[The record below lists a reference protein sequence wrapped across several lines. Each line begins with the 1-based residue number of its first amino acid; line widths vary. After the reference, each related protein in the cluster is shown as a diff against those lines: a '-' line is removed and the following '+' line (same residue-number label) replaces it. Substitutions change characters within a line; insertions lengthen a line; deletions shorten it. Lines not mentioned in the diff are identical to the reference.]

1 MKKAFKSALSLL
13 LCVIMIFSAVAVGGE
28 GIELPSIKELFGS
41 EAQAA
46 SEKYD
51 IYTYEVGGNGTVTI
65 TDCDSSAQG
74 AIKIPSQI
82 DGKPVASIGRSA
94 FVYCGLASI
103 TIPNSVT
110 SIGSWAFCNCGLTS
124 ITIPNSVTSIGSDAF
139 CGCNRLTSVT
149 IGSGVTRI
157 GSEAFY
163 GCEKLTQ
170 INVDTANTVYSSVNG
185 VLFNKEKTELI
196 RYPAGKTDTSYSIP
210 DSVTSIGDDA
220 FSGCSSLT
228 GITIPNGVTSIG
240 SSAFNGCNKLKQINV
255 DTANTAYSSVNG
267 VLFNK
272 NKTELRRYP
281 AGKTDTAYAIP
292 DSVTSIGNGAFRYCS
307 NLTSVTIG
315 NSVTSIGNS
324 AFYHCHNLTSI
335 TIPNSVTSI
344 GDYAFR
350 YCISLT
356 SVTIGNSVTSIGESA
371 FEYCSSLTSVT
382 IPDSVTSIGN
392 SAFSG
397 CSSLTSITIPD
408 SVTSIGDFAF
418 SSTAIYNDESN
429 WENDVL
435 YIGNYLIEAKN
446 TLSGEY
452 VVKKETKCIGRRAF
466 VGCSELNQINVD
478 TANTAYSSENG
489 VLFNKNKTELIRYPE
504 GKAGNSYV
512 IPNSVTSIGEYAFRD
527 CTSLTSITIPDSVT
541 SIGNSAFSFCDS
553 LTSIAIPDS
562 VTSIG
567 GCAFAYCSSLTS
579 ITIPDSVTSI
589 GSSAFEMCSSLTSIT
604 IPSSV
609 TSIGESAFEY
619 CRSLTSVTIPNSV
632 TSIGESAFVK
642 CSGLKDVYY
651 SGTQEQWRRIEID
664 CDNDELTNATI
675 HFLGSG
681 DVSVTGISL
690 DKASLAVTV
699 DSSVQ
704 LNASVEPENAQ
715 NKTVYWESS
724 NPAVASVSA
733 GLVTAKSKGTAI
745 ITARTGD
752 GGYTATCTVTVSQ
765 PVTGISLNQSSIS
778 IIKGKTYQLSASIQP
793 SGASNRNVTWSSSN
807 SNIATVNSSG
817 KVSAK
822 AAGTATITVTTKD
835 GSKTAKCT
843 VTVKNEPIKVTGVSL
858 NRSQITLFVGK
869 SENLTAAVKPSNAAN
884 KGITWQSS
892 NTNVATVDSGG
903 RITARAE
910 GTATIT
916 VKTNDNGKTAKCTV
930 TVKPYNSNI
939 KSTGQLVLG
948 DANRKMNVLFD
959 ANWLNTDSY
968 SYNHNL
974 AKFCSQISLLTYSSV
989 KNLRNGLN
997 NLGFKTFDN
1006 NPSAAQLKNG
1016 YSNGNAAIYW
1026 PSKSNSVYAKNSF
1039 IITRKEYV
1047 RNGEKHTVVLV
1058 ALRGTT
1064 GNEWYSN
1071 FDPRGKLDK
1080 KNYTG
1085 SGHYYFEQAAQFVKN
1100 NLDSYLRRSNLTGG
1114 KNIEFIITG
1123 HSRGAAVANV
1133 LAAKLIDSS
1142 KSGSSIYPA
1151 KSKIFTY
1158 TFASPNT
1165 TKSNTRANTIY
1176 TNIFNFVNPED
1187 FVTKVL
1193 PGAWGYGRYGVTLT
1207 LPSKTNESG
1216 YSYNIYKN
1224 RMSSEFRKYYG
1235 SNYVPYGTGEFEVF
1249 SVIFAMTSRFGGLNS
1264 FYIGGFLR
1272 STSPIWYSLY
1282 RYFQNTICHF
1292 VSETASM
1299 FDMATAISQL
1309 ALTSGDKLYMALTAF
1324 FIHEGKLARR
1334 FEYAHTAE
1342 TYASYVTTMSYD
1354 QAYTYA
1360 KGRYRKG
1367 FLGTVNCPIDIE
1379 IYDNDLNEIVGRIVN
1394 NTIDESIA
1402 AGENSVAL
1410 SVNGDSKSFWLPS
1423 NGNYE
1428 VRLIG
1433 NDDGEMNYTVSEISN
1448 EGVELKR
1455 INYAN
1460 VTVEKGF
1467 EMCCEYS
1474 GEDFEINDLALV
1486 TELGET
1492 IEKTE
1497 ILEEDLLHDL
1507 KVNVTIEGV
1516 GYATGYEAVSKGD
1529 YITLNASTD
1538 SNNSFLGWFASGE
1551 LVSANANYGFVAT
1564 QDTELIAKFTN
1575 DTVEISE
1582 AYFNS
1587 PELTLDLT
1595 GDNSVKE
1602 LQLNVQPL
1610 NATIKGIEWKSSNE
1624 QAVKVSDNGIVG
1636 AVGEGTSI
1644 ITVTISGADDKM
1656 AKATCKV
1663 TAVAREY
1670 TVKWIVDEKEQEV
1683 RKKEGSNLATPESP
1697 AKVGY
1702 TFIGWSPEV
1711 PEIMPAQNMTFTAV
1725 FEPIKTKISINT
1737 PSVTTVSYGFTL
1749 NLHANV
1755 TDLPEGARVVW
1766 SMDGSGFELIP
1777 SADGMTCGV
1786 KSVSKGSAT
1795 ITAKVVDKNGNAVK
1809 DANGNEI
1816 TASQQLT
1823 SKAGFFQ
1830 KLVAFFKKLF
1840 GSNMVIP
1847 YALEWIVK

>member
-1 MKKAFKSALSLL
+1 MKKAFKSVLSLL
-13 LCVIMIFSAVAVGGE
+13 LCMIMVFSAVAVGGE
-28 GIELPSIKELFGS
+28 GRGEIIGEMQAVAES
-41 EAQAA
+41 EAQAEA
-46 SEKYD
+46 PVISGTCGDNLTWSFDKSTGTLEISGTGYMCTWSNNVPWGD
-51 IYTYEVGGNGTVTI
+51 YGYAITTVIINNG
-65 TDCDSSAQG
+65 
-74 AIKIPSQI
+74 
-82 DGKPVASIGRSA
+82 
-94 FVYCGLASI
+94 
-103 TIPNSVT
+103 VT
-110 SIGSWAFCNCGLTS
+110 SIGNYAFFYCDSLTN
-124 ITIPNSVTSIGSDAF
+124 ITIPSSITD
-139 CGCNRLTSVT
+139 
-149 IGSGVTRI
+149 IG
-157 GSEAFY
+157 Y
-163 GCEKLTQ
+163 
-170 INVDTANTVYSSVNG
+170 N
-185 VLFNKEKTELI
+185 
-196 RYPAGKTDTSYSIP
+196 
-210 DSVTSIGDDA
+210 A
-220 FSGCSSLT
+220 FSGCRSLT
-228 GITIPNGVTSIG
+228 NITIPNGVTCIG
-240 SSAFNGCNKLKQINV
+240 DGAFSNCNGL
-255 DTANTAYSSVNG
+255 
-267 VLFNK
+267 
-272 NKTELRRYP
+272 
-281 AGKTDTAYAIP
+281 TDIAIP
-292 DSVTSIGNGAFRYCS
+292 DSVIGIDS
-307 NLTSVTIG
+307 
-315 NSVTSIGNS
+315 
-324 AFYHCHNLTSI
+324 
-335 TIPNSVTSI
+335 
-344 GDYAFR
+344 YAF
-350 YCISLT
+350 L
-356 SVTIGNSVTSIGESA
+356 
-371 FEYCSSLTSVT
+371 
-382 IPDSVTSIGN
+382 
-392 SAFSG
+392 G
-397 CSSLTSITIPD
+397 CSSLTSITIPEGVTCID
-408 SVTSIGDFAF
+408 EGTFSGCSGLTNITIPDGVTSIGDHAF
-418 SSTAIYNDESN
+418 SGCSGLTNITIPDGVTSIGDYAFSYCSSLTSVTIGNGVTSIGEEAFRDCNSLIDITIPDSVTNIGHYAFYDCISLAKIDIPDSLTDIGNFSFDNTYFYNDESN
-429 WENDVL
+429 WENGVL
-435 YIGNYLIEAKN
+435 YIGNVLYRVKSYIGGSYTVRDGTKIIAGCSFYSFSAGIGARNLTEIIIPDSVVSIGYEAFYGCSNLATITISDSVTHIDYCAFDETAYYNNESNWENGVLYIGKVLYKAKSD
-446 TLSGEY
+446 LSGNYNIHEG
-452 VVKKETKCIGRRAF
+452 TKSISCHAFAGRIEEAACIELKSVNIPNSVIDIGSFAF
-466 VGCSELNQINVD
+466 GGCISLTSIDVD
-478 TANTAYSSENG
+478 PSNKFYQSENG
-489 VLFNKNKTELIRYPE
+489 VLFNKGKTELLQYPSA
-504 GKAGNSYV
+504 KTQTSY
-512 IPNSVTSIGEYAFRD
+512 I
-527 CTSLTSITIPDSVT
+527 LPDSVI
-541 SIGNSAFSFCDS
+541 SIGDHAFKNCSN
-553 LTSIAIPDS
+553 LT
-562 VTSIG
+562 T
-567 GCAFAYCSSLTS
+567 

-589 GSSAFEMCSSLTSIT
+589 GSYAFSYCYSLTNIT
-604 IPSSV
+604 IPDGV
-609 TSIGESAFEY
+609 TSIGEGAYLRCSRLTSIALPNSIISIGNYAFED
-619 CRSLTSVTIPNSV
+619 CT
-632 TSIGESAFVK
+632 A
-642 CSGLKDVYY
+642 LKDVYY
-651 SGTQEQWRRIEID
+651 SGTEEQWDIIHIGGFG
-664 CDNDELTNATI
+664 NNTLKNATI
-675 HFLGSG
+675 HFQSSG
-681 DVSVTGISL
+681 NVKVSGISL
-690 DKASLAVTV
+690 DR
-699 DSSVQ
+699 SSISVSIGSSEQ
-704 LNASVEPENAQ
+704 LNASVKPENAQ
-715 NKTVYWESS
+715 NKTVRWESS
-724 NPAVASVSA
+724 NPTVASVSA

-807 SNIATVNSSG
+807 SNIATVSSSG

-892 NTNVATVDSGG
+892 NTNVATVDSSG

-1016 YSNGNAAIYW
+1016 YSNGSAAIYW

-1165 TKSNTRANTIY
+1165 TKSITRVNTIY

-1224 RMSSEFRKYYG
+1224 KMSSEFRKYYG

-1551 LVSANANYGFVAT
+1551 LVSADANYGFVV
-1564 QDTELIAKFTN
+1564 TENTDLVAKFTN
-1575 DTVEISE
+1575 VTVEASE
-1582 AYFNS
+1582 MSFDDS
-1587 PELTLDLT
+1587 EVTLDLT
-1595 GDNSVKE
+1595 GDNSAK
-1602 LQLNVQPL
+1602 LLNLSILPQE
-1610 NATIKGIEWKSSNE
+1610 ATARMITWKSSDE
-1624 QAVKVSDNGIVG
+1624 QVVIVSESGVIG
-1636 AVGEGTSI
+1636 AVGEGTA
-1644 ITVTISGADDKM
+1644 TVTASISNTDGETITAS
-1656 AKATCKV
+1656 CKV
-1663 TAVAREY
+1663 HVVARKY
-1670 TVKWIVDEKEQEV
+1670 TVKWIIDEDITELKI
-1683 RKKEGSNLATPESP
+1683 KEGFDIVPPESP
-1697 AKVGY
+1697 KKVGY
-1702 TFIGWSPEV
+1702 DFMGWSPEV
-1711 PEIMPAQNMTFTAV
+1711 PEIMPAQDMTFTAV
-1725 FEPIKTKISINT
+1725 FEPIKTKLSIKS
-1737 PSVTTVSYGFTL
+1737 PSTTTVSYGFTL
-1749 NLHANV
+1749 NLHVNV
-1755 TDLPEGARVVW
+1755 TDLPDGARIVW

-1823 SKAGFFQ
+1823 SKVGFFQ

>member
-1 MKKAFKSALSLL
+1 M
-13 LCVIMIFSAVAVGGE
+13 VFSAVAAGGE
-28 GIELPSIKELFGS
+28 GRGEIIGEMQAVAES
-41 EAQAA
+41 EAQAEA
-46 SEKYD
+46 PVISGTCGDNLTWSFDKSTGTLEISGTGD
-51 IYTYEVGGNGTVTI
+51 MYTIGNSVPWGE
-65 TDCDSSAQG
+65 
-74 AIKIPSQI
+74 
-82 DGKPVASIGRSA
+82 
-94 FVYCGLASI
+94 YSI
-103 TIPNSVT
+103 TTAIINNGVT
-110 SIGSWAFCNCGLTS
+110 SIGGYAF
-124 ITIPNSVTSIGSDAF
+124 D
-139 CGCNRLTSVT
+139 GCAYLTSVT
-149 IGSGVTRI
+149 IPSSATSIGFAAFQGCSSLTNITIPANVTSI
-157 GSEAFY
+157 GTAF
-163 GCEKLTQ
+163 GDCKKLIQ
-170 INVDTANTVYSSVNG
+170 INVDPSNSVYSSENGVLFNKGKTELIKYPEGKTEASYTIPDGVTSIGFAAFQDCSSLTYITIPDSVTSIDVAAFSSCDSLTSVTIPSSTTSIGDNAFSNCNSLTNITIPAGVTSIAATAFADCIKLIQINVDPSNSVYSSENG

-196 RYPAGKTDTSYSIP
+196 RYPVGKTETSYTIP
-210 DSVTSIGDDA
+210 DGVASIGDDA
-220 FSGCSSLT
+220 FENVSNLTNVTAPDDVTNIGFAAFRGCRSLT
-228 GITIPNGVTSIG
+228 G
-240 SSAFNGCNKLKQINV
+240 
-255 DTANTAYSSVNG
+255 
-267 VLFNK
+267 
-272 NKTELRRYP
+272 
-281 AGKTDTAYAIP
+281 
-292 DSVTSIGNGAFRYCS
+292 
-307 NLTSVTIG
+307 
-315 NSVTSIGNS
+315 
-324 AFYHCHNLTSI
+324 
-335 TIPNSVTSI
+335 
-344 GDYAFR
+344 
-350 YCISLT
+350 
-356 SVTIGNSVTSIGESA
+356 
-371 FEYCSSLTSVT
+371 
-382 IPDSVTSIGN
+382 
-392 SAFSG
+392 
-397 CSSLTSITIPD
+397 ITIPD
-408 SVTSIGDFAF
+408 SVTSIGYYAF
-418 SSTAIYNDESN
+418 CGCVNLAKIDIPDSLTDIGNFSFDNTYFYNDESN
-429 WENDVL
+429 WENGVL
-435 YIGNYLIEAKN
+435 YIGNVLYRVKNDIGGSYTVRDGTKIIAGCSFYDYSAEMGARNLTEIIIPDSVVSIGYEAFYDCSNLATITISDNVTHIDYCAFDETEYYNNEANWESGVLYIGKVLYKAKSD
-446 TLSGEY
+446 LSGNYNIHEG
-452 VVKKETKCIGRRAF
+452 TKSISCFAFDGRIGESA
-466 VGCSELNQINVD
+466 CSELKSVN
-478 TANTAYSSENG
+478 
-489 VLFNKNKTELIRYPE
+489 
-504 GKAGNSYV
+504 
-512 IPNSVTSIGEYAFRD
+512 IPNSVIDIGTCAF
-527 CTSLTSITIPDSVT
+527 
-541 SIGNSAFSFCDS
+541 
-553 LTSIAIPDS
+553 
-562 VTSIG
+562 G
-567 GCAFAYCSSLTS
+567 GCTA
-579 ITIPDSVTSI
+579 
-589 GSSAFEMCSSLTSIT
+589 
-604 IPSSV
+604 
-609 TSIGESAFEY
+609 
-619 CRSLTSVTIPNSV
+619 
-632 TSIGESAFVK
+632 
-642 CSGLKDVYY
+642 LKDIYY
-651 SGTQEQWRRIEID
+651 SGTEEQWNAINIERG
-664 CDNDELTNATI
+664 NDRLKNATI
-675 HFLGSG
+675 HFQSSG
-681 DVSVTGISL
+681 DVKVSGISL
-690 DKASLAVTV
+690 DRASISVSIG
-699 DSSVQ
+699 SSEQ
-704 LNASVEPENAQ
+704 LNASVKPENAQ

-733 GLVTAKSKGTAI
+733 GLVNAKSKGTAI
-745 ITARTGD
+745 ITARTDD

-807 SNIATVNSSG
+807 SNIATVSSSG

-822 AAGTATITVTTKD
+822 AAGTATISVTTKD
-835 GSKTAKCT
+835 GSKAAKCT

-869 SENLTAAVKPSNAAN
+869 SENLTAAVKPSNATN

-948 DANRKMNVLFD
+948 DANRKMNVSFD

-997 NLGFKTFDN
+997 NLGFKTFDED
-1006 NPSAAQLKNG
+1006 PSAAQLKNG

-1026 PSKSNSVYAKNSF
+1026 PSKSNSVYSKNSF

-1080 KNYTG
+1080 KNYNG

-1165 TKSNTRANTIY
+1165 TKSFTRVNTIY

-1224 RMSSEFRKYYG
+1224 KMSSEFRKYYG

-1516 GYATGYEAVSKGD
+1516 GYANGYEAVSKGD

-1551 LVSANANYGFVAT
+1551 LVSADANYGFVV
-1564 QDTELIAKFTN
+1564 TENTDLVAKFTN
-1575 DTVEISE
+1575 VTVEASE
-1582 AYFNS
+1582 MSFDDS
-1587 PELTLDLT
+1587 EVTLDLT
-1595 GDNSVKE
+1595 GDNSAK
-1602 LQLNVQPL
+1602 LLNLSILPQE
-1610 NATIKGIEWKSSNE
+1610 ATARMITWKSSDE
-1624 QAVKVSDNGIVG
+1624 QVVIVSESGVIG
-1636 AVGEGTSI
+1636 AVGEGTA
-1644 ITVTISGADDKM
+1644 TVTASISNTSGETITAS
-1656 AKATCKV
+1656 CKV
-1663 TAVAREY
+1663 HVVAREY
-1670 TVKWIVDEKEQEV
+1670 TVKWIIDEDITELKI
-1683 RKKEGSNLATPESP
+1683 KEGFDIVPPESP
-1697 AKVGY
+1697 KKVGY
-1702 TFIGWSPEV
+1702 DFMGWSPEV

-1755 TDLPEGARVVW
+1755 TDLPEGARIVW

-1795 ITAKVVDKNGNAVK
+1795 ITARVVDKNGNAVK

-1816 TASQQLT
+1816 AASQQLT

-1830 KLVAFFKKLF
+1830 KLAAFFKKLF

-1847 YALEWIVK
+1847 YALEWIIK

>member
-1 MKKAFKSALSLL
+1 MKKAFKSVLSLL
-13 LCVIMIFSAVAVGGE
+13 LCMIMVFGAVAVGGE
-28 GIELPSIKELFGS
+28 GRGEIIGEMQAVAES
-41 EAQAA
+41 EAQAEA
-46 SEKYD
+46 PVISGTCGDNLTWSFDKSTGTLEISGTGYMCTWSNNVPWGD
-51 IYTYEVGGNGTVTI
+51 YGYAITTVIINNG
-65 TDCDSSAQG
+65 
-74 AIKIPSQI
+74 
-82 DGKPVASIGRSA
+82 
-94 FVYCGLASI
+94 
-103 TIPNSVT
+103 VT
-110 SIGSWAFCNCGLTS
+110 SIGNYAFFYCDSLTN
-124 ITIPNSVTSIGSDAF
+124 ITIPSSITD
-139 CGCNRLTSVT
+139 
-149 IGSGVTRI
+149 IG
-157 GSEAFY
+157 Y
-163 GCEKLTQ
+163 
-170 INVDTANTVYSSVNG
+170 N
-185 VLFNKEKTELI
+185 
-196 RYPAGKTDTSYSIP
+196 
-210 DSVTSIGDDA
+210 A
-220 FSGCSSLT
+220 FSGCRSLT
-228 GITIPNGVTSIG
+228 NITIPNGVTCIG
-240 SSAFNGCNKLKQINV
+240 DGAFSNCNGL
-255 DTANTAYSSVNG
+255 
-267 VLFNK
+267 
-272 NKTELRRYP
+272 
-281 AGKTDTAYAIP
+281 TDIAIP
-292 DSVTSIGNGAFRYCS
+292 DSVIGIDS
-307 NLTSVTIG
+307 
-315 NSVTSIGNS
+315 
-324 AFYHCHNLTSI
+324 
-335 TIPNSVTSI
+335 
-344 GDYAFR
+344 YAF
-350 YCISLT
+350 L
-356 SVTIGNSVTSIGESA
+356 
-371 FEYCSSLTSVT
+371 
-382 IPDSVTSIGN
+382 
-392 SAFSG
+392 G
-397 CSSLTSITIPD
+397 CSSLTSITIPEGVTCID
-408 SVTSIGDFAF
+408 EGTFSGCSGLTNITIPDGVTSIGDHAF
-418 SSTAIYNDESN
+418 SGCSGLTNITIPDGVTSIGDYAFSYCSSLTSVTIGNGVTSIGEEAFRDCNSLIDITIPDSVTNIGHYAFYDCISLAKIDIPDSLTDIGNFSFDNTYFYNDESN
-429 WENDVL
+429 WENGVL
-435 YIGNYLIEAKN
+435 YIGNVLYR
-446 TLSGEY
+446 
-452 VVKKETKCIGRRAF
+452 VKSYIGGSYTVRDGTKIIA
-466 VGCSELNQINVD
+466 GCSFYSFSAGIGARNLTEIIIPDSVVSIGYEAFYGCSNLATITISDSVTHID
-478 TANTAYSSENG
+478 YCAFDETAYYNNESNWENG
-489 VLFNKNKTELIRYPE
+489 VLYIGKVLYKAKSDLSGNYNIHEGTKSISCHAFAGRIEEAACIEL
-504 GKAGNSYV
+504 KSVN
-512 IPNSVTSIGEYAFRD
+512 IPNSVIDIGSFAFGG
-527 CTSLTSITIPDSVT
+527 CISLTSIDVDPSNKFYQSENCVLFNKGKTELLQYPSAKTQTSYILPDSVI
-541 SIGNSAFSFCDS
+541 SIGDHAFKNCSN
-553 LTSIAIPDS
+553 LT
-562 VTSIG
+562 T
-567 GCAFAYCSSLTS
+567 

-589 GSSAFEMCSSLTSIT
+589 GSYAFSYCYSLTNITIPDGVTNIGEGAYLRCSRLTSIALPNS
-604 IPSSV
+604 II
-609 TSIGESAFEY
+609 SIGNYAFED
-619 CRSLTSVTIPNSV
+619 CT
-632 TSIGESAFVK
+632 A
-642 CSGLKDVYY
+642 LKDVYY
-651 SGTQEQWRRIEID
+651 SGTEEQWDSIHIGGFG
-664 CDNDELTNATI
+664 NNTLKNATI
-675 HFLGSG
+675 HFQSSG
-681 DVSVTGISL
+681 NVKVSGISL
-690 DKASLAVTV
+690 DR
-699 DSSVQ
+699 SSISVSIGSSEQ
-704 LNASVEPENAQ
+704 LNASVKPENAQ
-715 NKTVYWESS
+715 NKTVRWESS

-745 ITARTGD
+745 ITARTDD

-807 SNIATVNSSG
+807 SNIATVSSSG

-822 AAGTATITVTTKD
+822 AAGTATITVKTKD

-858 NRSQITLFVGK
+858 NRSQITLFAGK

-892 NTNVATVDSGG
+892 NTNVATVDSSG
-903 RITARAE
+903 RITARTE

-989 KNLRNGLN
+989 ENLRNGLN
-997 NLGFKTFDN
+997 NLGFKTFDED
-1006 NPSAAQLKNG
+1006 PSAAQLKNG

-1026 PSKSNSVYAKNSF
+1026 PSESNSVYAKNSF

-1165 TKSNTRANTIY
+1165 TKSFTRVNTIY

-1224 RMSSEFRKYYG
+1224 KMSSEFRKYYG

-1292 VSETASM
+1292 VSKTASM

-1402 AGENSVAL
+1402 AGESSVAL

-1516 GYATGYEAVSKGD
+1516 GYANGYEAVSKGD

-1551 LVSANANYGFVAT
+1551 LVSADANYGFVV
-1564 QDTELIAKFTN
+1564 TENTDLVAKLTN
-1575 DTVEISE
+1575 VTVEASE
-1582 AYFNS
+1582 MSFDDS
-1587 PELTLDLT
+1587 EVTLDLT
-1595 GDNSVKE
+1595 GDNSAK
-1602 LQLNVQPL
+1602 LLNISILPQE
-1610 NATIKGIEWKSSNE
+1610 ATPMMITWESSDE
-1624 QAVKVSDNGIVG
+1624 QVVLVSESGVIG
-1636 AVGEGTSI
+1636 AVGEGTA
-1644 ITVTISGADDKM
+1644 TVTASISNTDGE
-1656 AKATCKV
+1656 TI
-1663 TAVAREY
+1663 TASCEVHVVARKY
-1670 TVKWIVDEKEQEV
+1670 TVKWIIDEDITELKI
-1683 RKKEGSNLATPESP
+1683 KEGFDIAPPESP
-1697 AKVGY
+1697 KKVGY
-1702 TFIGWSPEV
+1702 DFMGWSPEV
-1711 PEIMPAQNMTFTAV
+1711 PETMPAQDMTFTAV

-1737 PSVTTVSYGFTL
+1737 PSTSTVSYGFTL

-1766 SMDGSGFELIP
+1766 SIDGSGFELIP
-1777 SADGMTCGV
+1777 SADGMTCGI

-1795 ITAKVVDKNGNAVK
+1795 ITARVVDKNGNAVK

-1847 YALEWIVK
+1847 YALEWIIK

>member
-1 MKKAFKSALSLL
+1 MKKAFKSVLSLL
-13 LCVIMIFSAVAVGGE
+13 LCMIMVFSAVAVGGE
-28 GIELPSIKELFGS
+28 GRGEIIGEMQAVAES
-41 EAQAA
+41 EAQAEA
-46 SEKYD
+46 PVISGTCGDNLTWSFDKSTGTLEISGTGYMCTWSNNVPWGD
-51 IYTYEVGGNGTVTI
+51 YGYAITTVIINNG
-65 TDCDSSAQG
+65 
-74 AIKIPSQI
+74 
-82 DGKPVASIGRSA
+82 
-94 FVYCGLASI
+94 
-103 TIPNSVT
+103 VT
-110 SIGSWAFCNCGLTS
+110 SIGNYAFFYCDSLTN
-124 ITIPNSVTSIGSDAF
+124 ITIPSSITD
-139 CGCNRLTSVT
+139 
-149 IGSGVTRI
+149 IG
-157 GSEAFY
+157 Y
-163 GCEKLTQ
+163 
-170 INVDTANTVYSSVNG
+170 N
-185 VLFNKEKTELI
+185 
-196 RYPAGKTDTSYSIP
+196 
-210 DSVTSIGDDA
+210 A
-220 FSGCSSLT
+220 FSGCRSLT
-228 GITIPNGVTSIG
+228 NITIPNGVTCIG
-240 SSAFNGCNKLKQINV
+240 DGAFSNCNGL
-255 DTANTAYSSVNG
+255 
-267 VLFNK
+267 
-272 NKTELRRYP
+272 
-281 AGKTDTAYAIP
+281 TDIAIP
-292 DSVTSIGNGAFRYCS
+292 DSVIGIDS
-307 NLTSVTIG
+307 
-315 NSVTSIGNS
+315 
-324 AFYHCHNLTSI
+324 
-335 TIPNSVTSI
+335 
-344 GDYAFR
+344 YAF
-350 YCISLT
+350 L
-356 SVTIGNSVTSIGESA
+356 
-371 FEYCSSLTSVT
+371 
-382 IPDSVTSIGN
+382 
-392 SAFSG
+392 G
-397 CSSLTSITIPD
+397 CSSLTSITIPEGVTCID
-408 SVTSIGDFAF
+408 EGTFSGCSGLTNITIPDGVTSIGDHAF
-418 SSTAIYNDESN
+418 SGCSGLTNITIPDGVTSIGDYAFSYCSSLTSVTIGNGVTSIGEEAFRDCNSLIDITIPDSVTNIGHYAFYDCISLAKIDIPDSLTDIGNFSFDNTYFYNDESN
-429 WENDVL
+429 WENGVL
-435 YIGNYLIEAKN
+435 YIGNVLYRVKSYIGGSYTVRDGTKIIAGCSFYSFSAGIGARNLTEIIIPDSVVSIGYEAFYGCSNLATITISDSVTHIDYCAFDETAYYNNESNWENGVLYIGKVLYKAKSD
-446 TLSGEY
+446 LSGNYNIHEG
-452 VVKKETKCIGRRAF
+452 TKSISCHAFAGRIEEAACIELKSVNIPNSVIDIGSFAF
-466 VGCSELNQINVD
+466 GGCISLTSIDVD
-478 TANTAYSSENG
+478 PSNKFYQSENG
-489 VLFNKNKTELIRYPE
+489 VLFNKGKTELLQYPSA
-504 GKAGNSYV
+504 KTQTSY
-512 IPNSVTSIGEYAFRD
+512 I
-527 CTSLTSITIPDSVT
+527 LPDSVI
-541 SIGNSAFSFCDS
+541 SIGDHAFKNCSN
-553 LTSIAIPDS
+553 LT
-562 VTSIG
+562 T
-567 GCAFAYCSSLTS
+567 

-589 GSSAFEMCSSLTSIT
+589 GSYAFSYCYSLTNIT
-604 IPSSV
+604 IPDGV
-609 TSIGESAFEY
+609 TSIGEGAYSRCSRLTSIALPNSIISIGNYAFED
-619 CRSLTSVTIPNSV
+619 CT
-632 TSIGESAFVK
+632 A
-642 CSGLKDVYY
+642 LKDVYY
-651 SGTQEQWRRIEID
+651 SGTEEQWDIIHIGGFG
-664 CDNDELTNATI
+664 NNTLKNATI
-675 HFLGSG
+675 HFQSSG
-681 DVSVTGISL
+681 NVKVSGISL
-690 DKASLAVTV
+690 DR
-699 DSSVQ
+699 SSISVSIGSSEQ
-704 LNASVEPENAQ
+704 LNASVKPENAQ
-715 NKTVYWESS
+715 NKTVRWESS
-724 NPAVASVSA
+724 NPTVASVSA

-807 SNIATVNSSG
+807 SNIATVSSSG

-892 NTNVATVDSGG
+892 NTNVATVDSSG

-1165 TKSNTRANTIY
+1165 TKSITRVNTIY
-1176 TNIFNFVNPED
+1176 KNIFNFVNPED

-1224 RMSSEFRKYYG
+1224 KMSSEFRKYYG

-1497 ILEEDLLHDL
+1497 ILEEDLLHDI

-1551 LVSANANYGFVAT
+1551 LVSADANYGFVV
-1564 QDTELIAKFTN
+1564 TENTDLVAKFTN
-1575 DTVEISE
+1575 VTVEASE
-1582 AYFNS
+1582 MSFDDS
-1587 PELTLDLT
+1587 EVTLDLT
-1595 GDNSVKE
+1595 GDNSAK
-1602 LQLNVQPL
+1602 LLNISILPQE
-1610 NATIKGIEWKSSNE
+1610 ATPMMITWESSDE
-1624 QAVKVSDNGIVG
+1624 QVVLVSESGVIG
-1636 AVGEGTSI
+1636 AVGEGTA
-1644 ITVTISGADDKM
+1644 TVTASISNTDGETITAS
-1656 AKATCKV
+1656 CKV
-1663 TAVAREY
+1663 HVVARKY
-1670 TVKWIVDEKEQEV
+1670 TVKWIIDEDITELKI
-1683 RKKEGSNLATPESP
+1683 KEGFDIVPPESP
-1697 AKVGY
+1697 KKVGY
-1702 TFIGWSPEV
+1702 DFMGWSPEV
-1711 PEIMPAQNMTFTAV
+1711 PETMPAQDMTFTAV

-1737 PSVTTVSYGFTL
+1737 PSTSTVSYGFTL

-1755 TDLPEGARVVW
+1755 TDLPEGARIVW

-1830 KLVAFFKKLF
+1830 KLAAFFKKLF
-1840 GSNMVIP
+1840 GSNMIIP
-1847 YALEWIVK
+1847 YALEWIIK

>member
-1 MKKAFKSALSLL
+1 M
-13 LCVIMIFSAVAVGGE
+13 
-28 GIELPSIKELFGS
+28 
-41 EAQAA
+41 
-46 SEKYD
+46 
-51 IYTYEVGGNGTVTI
+51 
-65 TDCDSSAQG
+65 
-74 AIKIPSQI
+74 
-82 DGKPVASIGRSA
+82 
-94 FVYCGLASI
+94 
-103 TIPNSVT
+103 
-110 SIGSWAFCNCGLTS
+110 
-124 ITIPNSVTSIGSDAF
+124 
-139 CGCNRLTSVT
+139 
-149 IGSGVTRI
+149 
-157 GSEAFY
+157 
-163 GCEKLTQ
+163 
-170 INVDTANTVYSSVNG
+170 
-185 VLFNKEKTELI
+185 
-196 RYPAGKTDTSYSIP
+196 
-210 DSVTSIGDDA
+210 
-220 FSGCSSLT
+220 
-228 GITIPNGVTSIG
+228 
-240 SSAFNGCNKLKQINV
+240 
-255 DTANTAYSSVNG
+255 
-267 VLFNK
+267 
-272 NKTELRRYP
+272 
-281 AGKTDTAYAIP
+281 
-292 DSVTSIGNGAFRYCS
+292 
-307 NLTSVTIG
+307 
-315 NSVTSIGNS
+315 
-324 AFYHCHNLTSI
+324 
-335 TIPNSVTSI
+335 
-344 GDYAFR
+344 
-350 YCISLT
+350 
-356 SVTIGNSVTSIGESA
+356 
-371 FEYCSSLTSVT
+371 
-382 IPDSVTSIGN
+382 
-392 SAFSG
+392 
-397 CSSLTSITIPD
+397 
-408 SVTSIGDFAF
+408 
-418 SSTAIYNDESN
+418 
-429 WENDVL
+429 
-435 YIGNYLIEAKN
+435 
-446 TLSGEY
+446 
-452 VVKKETKCIGRRAF
+452 
-466 VGCSELNQINVD
+466 
-478 TANTAYSSENG
+478 
-489 VLFNKNKTELIRYPE
+489 
-504 GKAGNSYV
+504 
-512 IPNSVTSIGEYAFRD
+512 
-527 CTSLTSITIPDSVT
+527 
-541 SIGNSAFSFCDS
+541 
-553 LTSIAIPDS
+553 
-562 VTSIG
+562 
-567 GCAFAYCSSLTS
+567 
-579 ITIPDSVTSI
+579 
-589 GSSAFEMCSSLTSIT
+589 
-604 IPSSV
+604 
-609 TSIGESAFEY
+609 
-619 CRSLTSVTIPNSV
+619 
-632 TSIGESAFVK
+632 
-642 CSGLKDVYY
+642 KDVFY
-651 SGTQEQWRRIEID
+651 SGTEQQWNAINIMFGNN
-664 CDNDELTNATI
+664 CLKNATI
-675 HFLGSG
+675 HFQSSG
-681 DVSVTGISL
+681 NVKVSGISL
-690 DKASLAVTV
+690 DR
-699 DSSVQ
+699 SSISVSIGSSEQ
-704 LNASVEPENAQ
+704 LNASVKPENAQ
-715 NKTVYWESS
+715 NKTVHWESS

-752 GGYTATCTVTVSQ
+752 GGYTATCTVIVSQ

-807 SNIATVNSSG
+807 SNIATVSSSG

-858 NRSQITLFVGK
+858 NRSQITLFAGK

-892 NTNVATVDSGG
+892 NTNVATVDSSG
-903 RITARAE
+903 RITARTE

-989 KNLRNGLN
+989 ENLRNGLN

-1016 YSNGNAAIYW
+1016 YFNGNAAIYW

-1165 TKSNTRANTIY
+1165 TKSITRVNTIY

-1224 RMSSEFRKYYG
+1224 KMSSEFKAYYG
-1235 SNYVPYGTGEFEVF
+1235 KAYAPYSGGEKNVYDLVRHITD
-1249 SVIFAMTSRFGGLNS
+1249 SVGNLNS
-1264 FYIGGFLR
+1264 FYSGKLTYRKDWLYF
-1272 STSPIWYSLY
+1272 SWYSLY
-1282 RYFQNTICHF
+1282 QYFEEVLCHV
-1292 VSETASM
+1292 VSGTAST
-1299 FDMATAISQL
+1299 FDMTCALKKATGLSEDPFYAPI
-1309 ALTSGDKLYMALTAF
+1309 TTF
-1324 FIHEGKLARR
+1324 FLLEGNTR
-1334 FEYAHTAE
+1334 FRYAHTAE
-1342 TYASYVTTMSYD
+1342 TYTSYVTTMSYD

-1367 FLGTVNCPIDIE
+1367 YKGTVNCPIDIE

-1497 ILEEDLLHDL
+1497 VLTDDELHNL
-1507 KVNVTIEGV
+1507 SIKVVVEGI
-1516 GYATGYEAVSKGD
+1516 GNASGYEAVSKGD
-1529 YITLNASTD
+1529 YITLHASTD
-1538 SNNSFLGWFASGE
+1538 QNNSFIGWFAGDE
-1551 LVSANANYGFVAT
+1551 LVSSDANYGFVAT

-1749 NLHANV
+1749 KLHANV
-1755 TDLPEGARVVW
+1755 TDLPEGARIVW

-1795 ITAKVVDKNGNAVK
+1795 IAAKVVDKSGNAVK

-1840 GSNMVIP
+1840 GSNMIIP

>member
-1 MKKAFKSALSLL
+1 MKKAFKSVLSLL
-13 LCVIMIFSAVAVGGE
+13 LCMIMVFGAVAVGGE
-28 GIELPSIKELFGS
+28 GRGEIIGEMQAVAES
-41 EAQAA
+41 EAQAEA
-46 SEKYD
+46 PVISGTCGDNLTWSFDKSTGTLEISGTGYMCTWSNNVPWGD
-51 IYTYEVGGNGTVTI
+51 YGYAITTVIINNG
-65 TDCDSSAQG
+65 
-74 AIKIPSQI
+74 
-82 DGKPVASIGRSA
+82 
-94 FVYCGLASI
+94 
-103 TIPNSVT
+103 VT
-110 SIGSWAFCNCGLTS
+110 SIGNYAFFYCDSLTN
-124 ITIPNSVTSIGSDAF
+124 ITIPSSITD
-139 CGCNRLTSVT
+139 
-149 IGSGVTRI
+149 IG
-157 GSEAFY
+157 Y
-163 GCEKLTQ
+163 
-170 INVDTANTVYSSVNG
+170 N
-185 VLFNKEKTELI
+185 
-196 RYPAGKTDTSYSIP
+196 
-210 DSVTSIGDDA
+210 A
-220 FSGCSSLT
+220 FSGCRSLT
-228 GITIPNGVTSIG
+228 NITIPNGVTCIG
-240 SSAFNGCNKLKQINV
+240 DGAFSNCNGL
-255 DTANTAYSSVNG
+255 
-267 VLFNK
+267 
-272 NKTELRRYP
+272 
-281 AGKTDTAYAIP
+281 TDIAIP
-292 DSVTSIGNGAFRYCS
+292 DSVIGIDS
-307 NLTSVTIG
+307 
-315 NSVTSIGNS
+315 
-324 AFYHCHNLTSI
+324 
-335 TIPNSVTSI
+335 
-344 GDYAFR
+344 YAF
-350 YCISLT
+350 L
-356 SVTIGNSVTSIGESA
+356 
-371 FEYCSSLTSVT
+371 
-382 IPDSVTSIGN
+382 
-392 SAFSG
+392 G
-397 CSSLTSITIPD
+397 CSSLTSITIPEGVTCID
-408 SVTSIGDFAF
+408 EGTFSGCSGLTNITIPDGVTSIGDYAF
-418 SSTAIYNDESN
+418 SYCSSLTSVTIGNGVTSIGEEAFRDCNSLIDITIPDSVTNIGHYAFYDCISLAKIDIPDSLTDIGNFSFDNTYFYNDESN
-429 WENDVL
+429 WENGVL
-435 YIGNYLIEAKN
+435 YIGNVLYR
-446 TLSGEY
+446 
-452 VVKKETKCIGRRAF
+452 VKSYIGGSYTVRDGTKIIA
-466 VGCSELNQINVD
+466 GCSFYSFSAGIGARNLTEIIIPDSVVSIGYEAFYGCSNLATITISDSVTHID
-478 TANTAYSSENG
+478 YCAFDETAYYNNESNWENG
-489 VLFNKNKTELIRYPE
+489 VLYIGKVLYKAKSDLSGNYNIHEGTKSISCHAFAGRIEEAACIEL
-504 GKAGNSYV
+504 KSVN
-512 IPNSVTSIGEYAFRD
+512 IPNSVIDIGSFAFGG
-527 CTSLTSITIPDSVT
+527 CISLTSIDVDPSNKFYQSENCVLFNKGKTELLQYPSAKTQTSYILPDSVI
-541 SIGNSAFSFCDS
+541 SIGDHAFKNCSN
-553 LTSIAIPDS
+553 LT
-562 VTSIG
+562 T
-567 GCAFAYCSSLTS
+567 

-589 GSSAFEMCSSLTSIT
+589 GSYAFSYCYSLTNITIPDGVTNIGEGAYLRCSRLTSIALPNS
-604 IPSSV
+604 II
-609 TSIGESAFEY
+609 SIGNYAFED
-619 CRSLTSVTIPNSV
+619 CT
-632 TSIGESAFVK
+632 A
-642 CSGLKDVYY
+642 LKDVYY
-651 SGTQEQWRRIEID
+651 SGTEEQWDSIHIGGFG
-664 CDNDELTNATI
+664 NNTLKNATI
-675 HFLGSG
+675 HFQSSG
-681 DVSVTGISL
+681 NVKVSGISL
-690 DKASLAVTV
+690 DR
-699 DSSVQ
+699 SSISVSIGSSEQ
-704 LNASVEPENAQ
+704 LNASVKPENAQ
-715 NKTVYWESS
+715 NKTVRWESS

-745 ITARTGD
+745 ITARTDD

-807 SNIATVNSSG
+807 SNIATVSSSG

-822 AAGTATITVTTKD
+822 AAGTATITVKTKD

-858 NRSQITLFVGK
+858 NRSQITLFAGK

-892 NTNVATVDSGG
+892 NTNVATVDSSG
-903 RITARAE
+903 RITARTE

-989 KNLRNGLN
+989 ENLRNGLN
-997 NLGFKTFDN
+997 NLGFKTFDED
-1006 NPSAAQLKNG
+1006 PSAAQLKNG

-1026 PSKSNSVYAKNSF
+1026 PSESNSVYAKNSF

-1165 TKSNTRANTIY
+1165 TKSFTRVNTIY

-1224 RMSSEFRKYYG
+1224 KMSSEFRKYYG

-1292 VSETASM
+1292 VSKTASM

-1402 AGENSVAL
+1402 AGESSVAL

-1516 GYATGYEAVSKGD
+1516 GYANGYEAVSKGD

-1551 LVSANANYGFVAT
+1551 LVSADANYGFVV
-1564 QDTELIAKFTN
+1564 TENTDLVAKLTN
-1575 DTVEISE
+1575 VTVEASE
-1582 AYFNS
+1582 MSFDDS
-1587 PELTLDLT
+1587 EVTLDLT
-1595 GDNSVKE
+1595 GDNSAK
-1602 LQLNVQPL
+1602 LLNISILPQE
-1610 NATIKGIEWKSSNE
+1610 ATPMMITWESSDE
-1624 QAVKVSDNGIVG
+1624 QVVLVSESGVIG
-1636 AVGEGTSI
+1636 AVGEGTA
-1644 ITVTISGADDKM
+1644 TVTASISNTDGE
-1656 AKATCKV
+1656 TI
-1663 TAVAREY
+1663 TASCEVHVVARKY
-1670 TVKWIVDEKEQEV
+1670 TVKWIIDEDITELKI
-1683 RKKEGSNLATPESP
+1683 KEGFDIAPPESP
-1697 AKVGY
+1697 KKVGY
-1702 TFIGWSPEV
+1702 DFMGWSPEV
-1711 PEIMPAQNMTFTAV
+1711 PETMPAQDMTFTAV

-1737 PSVTTVSYGFTL
+1737 PSTSTVSYGFTL

-1766 SMDGSGFELIP
+1766 SIDGSGFELIP
-1777 SADGMTCGV
+1777 SADGMTCGI

-1795 ITAKVVDKNGNAVK
+1795 ITARVVDKNGNAVK

-1847 YALEWIVK
+1847 YALEWIIK

>member
-1 MKKAFKSALSLL
+1 MLYIGNVLYRVKSYIGGSYTVRDGTKIIAGCSFYS
-13 LCVIMIFSAVAVGGE
+13 FSA
-28 GIELPSIKELFGS
+28 GIGARNLTEIIIP
-41 EAQAA
+41 
-46 SEKYD
+46 
-51 IYTYEVGGNGTVTI
+51 
-65 TDCDSSAQG
+65 DS
-74 AIKIPSQI
+74 
-82 DGKPVASIGRSA
+82 VVSIG
-94 FVYCGLASI
+94 Y
-103 TIPNSVT
+103 
-110 SIGSWAFCNCGLTS
+110 
-124 ITIPNSVTSIGSDAF
+124 
-139 CGCNRLTSVT
+139 
-149 IGSGVTRI
+149 
-157 GSEAFY
+157 EAFY
-163 GCEKLTQ
+163 GCSNLATITISDSVTHIDYCAFDE
-170 INVDTANTVYSSVNG
+170 TAYYNNESNWENG
-185 VLFNKEKTELI
+185 VLYIGKVLYKAKSDLSGNYNIHEGTKSISCHAFAGRIEEAACIEL
-196 RYPAGKTDTSYSIP
+196 K
-210 DSVTSIGDDA
+210 
-220 FSGCSSLT
+220 
-228 GITIPNGVTSIG
+228 
-240 SSAFNGCNKLKQINV
+240 
-255 DTANTAYSSVNG
+255 SVN
-267 VLFNK
+267 
-272 NKTELRRYP
+272 
-281 AGKTDTAYAIP
+281 
-292 DSVTSIGNGAFRYCS
+292 
-307 NLTSVTIG
+307 
-315 NSVTSIGNS
+315 
-324 AFYHCHNLTSI
+324 
-335 TIPNSVTSI
+335 IPNSVIDI
-344 GDYAFR
+344 GSFAFGG
-350 YCISLT
+350 CISLT
-356 SVTIGNSVTSIGESA
+356 SIDVD
-371 FEYCSSLTSVT
+371 
-382 IPDSVTSIGN
+382 P
-392 SAFSG
+392 
-397 CSSLTSITIPD
+397 
-408 SVTSIGDFAF
+408 
-418 SSTAIYNDESN
+418 SN
-429 WENDVL
+429 KF
-435 YIGNYLIEAKN
+435 Y
-446 TLSGEY
+446 
-452 VVKKETKCIGRRAF
+452 
-466 VGCSELNQINVD
+466 Q
-478 TANTAYSSENG
+478 SENG
-489 VLFNKNKTELIRYPE
+489 VLFNKGKTELLQYPSA
-504 GKAGNSYV
+504 KTQTSY
-512 IPNSVTSIGEYAFRD
+512 I
-527 CTSLTSITIPDSVT
+527 LPDSVI
-541 SIGNSAFSFCDS
+541 SIGDHAFKNCSN
-553 LTSIAIPDS
+553 LT
-562 VTSIG
+562 T
-567 GCAFAYCSSLTS
+567 

-589 GSSAFEMCSSLTSIT
+589 GSYAFSYCYSLTNIT
-604 IPSSV
+604 IPDGV
-609 TSIGESAFEY
+609 TSIGEGAYLRCSRLTSIALPNSIISIGNYAFED
-619 CRSLTSVTIPNSV
+619 CT
-632 TSIGESAFVK
+632 A
-642 CSGLKDVYY
+642 LKDVYY
-651 SGTQEQWRRIEID
+651 SGTEEQWDIIHIGGFG
-664 CDNDELTNATI
+664 NNTLKNATI
-675 HFLGSG
+675 HFQSSG
-681 DVSVTGISL
+681 NVKVSGISL
-690 DKASLAVTV
+690 DR
-699 DSSVQ
+699 SSISVSIGSSEQ
-704 LNASVEPENAQ
+704 LNASVKPENAQ
-715 NKTVYWESS
+715 NKTVRWESS
-724 NPAVASVSA
+724 NPTVASVSA

-807 SNIATVNSSG
+807 SNIATVSSSG

-892 NTNVATVDSGG
+892 NTNVATVDSSG

-1016 YSNGNAAIYW
+1016 YSNGSAAIYW

-1165 TKSNTRANTIY
+1165 TKSITRVNTIY

-1224 RMSSEFRKYYG
+1224 KMSSEFRKYYG

-1551 LVSANANYGFVAT
+1551 LVSADANYGFVV
-1564 QDTELIAKFTN
+1564 TENTDLVAKFTN
-1575 DTVEISE
+1575 VTVEASE
-1582 AYFNS
+1582 MSFDDS
-1587 PELTLDLT
+1587 EVTLDLT
-1595 GDNSVKE
+1595 GDNSAK
-1602 LQLNVQPL
+1602 LLNLSILPQE
-1610 NATIKGIEWKSSNE
+1610 ATARMITWKSSDE
-1624 QAVKVSDNGIVG
+1624 QVVIVSESGVIG
-1636 AVGEGTSI
+1636 AVGEGTA
-1644 ITVTISGADDKM
+1644 TVTASISNTDGETITAS
-1656 AKATCKV
+1656 CKV
-1663 TAVAREY
+1663 HVVARKY
-1670 TVKWIVDEKEQEV
+1670 TVKWIIDEDITELKI
-1683 RKKEGSNLATPESP
+1683 KEGFDIVPPESP
-1697 AKVGY
+1697 KKVGY
-1702 TFIGWSPEV
+1702 DFMGWSPEV
-1711 PEIMPAQNMTFTAV
+1711 PEIMPAQDMTFTAV
-1725 FEPIKTKISINT
+1725 FEPIKTKLSIKS
-1737 PSVTTVSYGFTL
+1737 PSTTTVSYGFTL
-1749 NLHANV
+1749 NLHVNV
-1755 TDLPEGARVVW
+1755 TDLPDGARIVW

-1823 SKAGFFQ
+1823 SKVGFFQ

>member
-1 MKKAFKSALSLL
+1 M
-13 LCVIMIFSAVAVGGE
+13 IMVFSAVAAGGE
-28 GIELPSIKELFGS
+28 GRGEIIGKMQAVAEG
-41 EAQAA
+41 EAQTETPVISGTCGDNLTWSFDKLTGTLEISGTGYMHTDDFSVPWGDYRLA
-46 SEKYD
+46 
-51 IYTYEVGGNGTVTI
+51 ITTVIINNG
-65 TDCDSSAQG
+65 
-74 AIKIPSQI
+74 
-82 DGKPVASIGRSA
+82 
-94 FVYCGLASI
+94 
-103 TIPNSVT
+103 VT
-110 SIGSWAFCNCGLTS
+110 SIGYWAF
-124 ITIPNSVTSIGSDAF
+124 D
-139 CGCNRLTSVT
+139 GCAYLTSVT
-149 IGSGVTRI
+149 IPDGVTSI
-157 GSEAFY
+157 SDYAFS
-163 GCEKLTQ
+163 GCRSLTN
-170 INVDTANTVYSSVNG
+170 IT
-185 VLFNKEKTELI
+185 I
-196 RYPAGKTDTSYSIP
+196 PAG
-210 DSVTSIGDDA
+210 VTSIGDYA
-220 FSGCSSLT
+220 FSGCRSLT
-228 GITIPNGVTSIG
+228 NITIPNGVTSIG
-240 SSAFNGCNKLKQINV
+240 SAPFQGCSSLTNITISASVTSIDDSVFNGCQKLIQINV
-255 DTANTAYSSVNG
+255 DPSNSVYSSENG

-272 NKTELRRYP
+272 GKTELIRYP
-281 AGKTDTAYAIP
+281 EGKTEASYTIP
-292 DSVTSIGNGAFRYCS
+292 DGVTSIGNYAFSDCS
-307 NLTSVTIG
+307 SLTNIALP
-315 NSVTSIGNS
+315 NSIISIGS
-324 AFYHCHNLTSI
+324 YAFSHCNNLTSI
-335 TIPNSVTSI
+335 TIPDGVTSI
-344 GDYAFR
+344 ANGAFGGCR
-350 YCISLT
+350 KLIQINVDPS
-356 SVTIGNSVTSIGESA
+356 NSVYSSENGVLFNKGKTELIEYPEGKAETS
-371 FEYCSSLTSVT
+371 YT

-392 SAFSG
+392 NAFAG
-397 CSSLTSITIPD
+397 CRNLTSITIPD
-408 SVTSIGDFAF
+408 GVTIIDYAAF
-418 SSTAIYNDESN
+418 YYCNSLTNINIPDN
-429 WENDVL
+429 V
-435 YIGNYLIEAKN
+435 
-446 TLSGEY
+446 T
-452 VVKKETKCIGRRAF
+452 CIGA
-466 VGCSELNQINVD
+466 
-478 TANTAYSSENG
+478 
-489 VLFNKNKTELIRYPE
+489 
-504 GKAGNSYV
+504 
-512 IPNSVTSIGEYAFRD
+512 
-527 CTSLTSITIPDSVT
+527 
-541 SIGNSAFSFCDS
+541 
-553 LTSIAIPDS
+553 
-562 VTSIG
+562 
-567 GCAFAYCSSLTS
+567 
-579 ITIPDSVTSI
+579 
-589 GSSAFEMCSSLTSIT
+589 
-604 IPSSV
+604 
-609 TSIGESAFEY
+609 SAFEY

-632 TSIGESAFVK
+632 TSIGGAAFYFCSSLTTITIPNSVK
-642 CSGLKDVYY
+642 RIDGFAFSNCSSLTNIALPNSIISIGNYAFNNCTYLKDVYY
-651 SGTQEQWRRIEID
+651 SGTEEQWNAINIKNGND
-664 CDNDELTNATI
+664 CLINATI

-745 ITARTGD
+745 ITAKTDD

-807 SNIATVNSSG
+807 SNIATVSSSG

-822 AAGTATITVTTKD
+822 AAGTATISVTTKD

-892 NTNVATVDSGG
+892 NTNVATVDSSG
-903 RITARAE
+903 RITARTE

-968 SYNHNL
+968 RYNHNL

-989 KNLRNGLN
+989 ENLRNGLN

-1165 TKSNTRANTIY
+1165 TKSITRVNTIY

-1224 RMSSEFRKYYG
+1224 KMSSEFRKYYG

-1551 LVSANANYGFVAT
+1551 LVSADANYGFVV
-1564 QDTELIAKFTN
+1564 TENTDLVAKFTN
-1575 DTVEISE
+1575 VTVEASE
-1582 AYFNS
+1582 MSFDDS
-1587 PELTLDLT
+1587 EVTLDLT
-1595 GDNSVKE
+1595 GDNSAK
-1602 LQLNVQPL
+1602 LLNLSILPQE
-1610 NATIKGIEWKSSNE
+1610 ATARMITWKSSDE
-1624 QAVKVSDNGIVG
+1624 QVVIVSESGVIG
-1636 AVGEGTSI
+1636 AVGEGTATITASI
-1644 ITVTISGADDKM
+1644 SNTSGETITAS
-1656 AKATCKV
+1656 CKV
-1663 TAVAREY
+1663 HVVAREY
-1670 TVKWIVDEKEQEV
+1670 TVKWIIDEDITELKI
-1683 RKKEGSNLATPESP
+1683 KEGFDIAPPESP
-1697 AKVGY
+1697 KKVGY
-1702 TFIGWSPEV
+1702 DFMGWSPEV
-1711 PEIMPAQNMTFTAV
+1711 PEIMPAQDMTFTAV

-1795 ITAKVVDKNGNAVK
+1795 ITAKVVDKSGNAVK

-1830 KLVAFFKKLF
+1830 KLIAFFKKLF
-1840 GSNMVIP
+1840 GSNMIIP
-1847 YALEWIVK
+1847 YALEWIIK

>member
-1 MKKAFKSALSLL
+1 MKKAFKSVLSLL
-13 LCVIMIFSAVAVGGE
+13 LCMIIVFSAVAVGGE
-28 GIELPSIKELFGS
+28 GRGEIIGEMQAVAEG
-41 EAQAA
+41 EAQTETPVISGTCGDNLTWSFDKLTGTLEISGTGYMHTDDFSVPWGDYRLA
-46 SEKYD
+46 
-51 IYTYEVGGNGTVTI
+51 ITTVIINNG
-65 TDCDSSAQG
+65 
-74 AIKIPSQI
+74 
-82 DGKPVASIGRSA
+82 
-94 FVYCGLASI
+94 
-103 TIPNSVT
+103 VT
-110 SIGSWAFCNCGLTS
+110 SIGYWAF
-124 ITIPNSVTSIGSDAF
+124 D
-139 CGCNRLTSVT
+139 GCAYLTSVT
-149 IGSGVTRI
+149 IPDGVTSI
-157 GSEAFY
+157 SDYAFS
-163 GCEKLTQ
+163 GCRSLTN
-170 INVDTANTVYSSVNG
+170 IT
-185 VLFNKEKTELI
+185 I
-196 RYPAGKTDTSYSIP
+196 PAG
-210 DSVTSIGDDA
+210 VTSIGDYA
-220 FSGCSSLT
+220 FSGCRSLT
-228 GITIPNGVTSIG
+228 NITIPNGVTSIG
-240 SSAFNGCNKLKQINV
+240 SAPFQGCSSLTNITISASVTSIDDSVFNGCQKLIQINV
-255 DTANTAYSSVNG
+255 DPSNSVYSSENG

-272 NKTELRRYP
+272 GKTELIRYP
-281 AGKTDTAYAIP
+281 EGKTEASYTIP
-292 DSVTSIGNGAFRYCS
+292 DGVTSIGNYAFSDCS
-307 NLTSVTIG
+307 SLTNIALP
-315 NSVTSIGNS
+315 NSIISIGS
-324 AFYHCHNLTSI
+324 YAFSHCNNLTSI
-335 TIPNSVTSI
+335 TIPDGVTSI
-344 GDYAFR
+344 ANGAFGGCR
-350 YCISLT
+350 KLIQINVDPS
-356 SVTIGNSVTSIGESA
+356 NSVYSSENGVLFNKGKTELIEYPEGKAETS
-371 FEYCSSLTSVT
+371 YT

-392 SAFSG
+392 NAFAG
-397 CSSLTSITIPD
+397 CRNLTSITIPD
-408 SVTSIGDFAF
+408 GVTIIDYAAF
-418 SSTAIYNDESN
+418 YYCNS
-429 WENDVL
+429 L
-435 YIGNYLIEAKN
+435 
-446 TLSGEY
+446 
-452 VVKKETKCIGRRAF
+452 TKINIPDNVTCIGA
-466 VGCSELNQINVD
+466 
-478 TANTAYSSENG
+478 
-489 VLFNKNKTELIRYPE
+489 
-504 GKAGNSYV
+504 
-512 IPNSVTSIGEYAFRD
+512 
-527 CTSLTSITIPDSVT
+527 
-541 SIGNSAFSFCDS
+541 
-553 LTSIAIPDS
+553 
-562 VTSIG
+562 
-567 GCAFAYCSSLTS
+567 
-579 ITIPDSVTSI
+579 
-589 GSSAFEMCSSLTSIT
+589 
-604 IPSSV
+604 
-609 TSIGESAFEY
+609 SAFEY

-632 TSIGESAFVK
+632 TSIGGAAFYFCSSLTTITIPNSVK
-642 CSGLKDVYY
+642 RIDGFAFSNCSSLTNIALPNSIISIGNYAFNNCTYLKDVYY
-651 SGTQEQWRRIEID
+651 SGTEEQWNAINIKNGND
-664 CDNDELTNATI
+664 CLINATI

-745 ITARTGD
+745 ITARTDD

-807 SNIATVNSSG
+807 SNIATVSSSG

-822 AAGTATITVTTKD
+822 AAGTATISVTTKD

-948 DANRKMNVLFD
+948 DANRKMNVSFD

-989 KNLRNGLN
+989 ENLRNGLN
-997 NLGFKTFDN
+997 NLGFKTFDED
-1006 NPSAAQLKNG
+1006 PSAAQLKNG

-1165 TKSNTRANTIY
+1165 TKSITRVNTIY
-1176 TNIFNFVNPED
+1176 KNIFNFVNPED

-1224 RMSSEFRKYYG
+1224 KMSSEFRKYYG

-1516 GYATGYEAVSKGD
+1516 GYATGSEAVSKGD

-1551 LVSANANYGFVAT
+1551 LVSANANYGFVV
-1564 QDTELIAKFTN
+1564 TENTDLVAKFTN
-1575 DTVEISE
+1575 VTVEASE
-1582 AYFNS
+1582 MSFDDS
-1587 PELTLDLT
+1587 EVTLDLT
-1595 GDNSVKE
+1595 GDNSAK
-1602 LQLNVQPL
+1602 LLNISILPQE
-1610 NATIKGIEWKSSNE
+1610 ATPMMITWESSDE
-1624 QAVKVSDNGIVG
+1624 QVVLVSESGVIG
-1636 AVGEGTSI
+1636 AVGEGTA
-1644 ITVTISGADDKM
+1644 TVTASISNTDGETITAS
-1656 AKATCKV
+1656 CKV
-1663 TAVAREY
+1663 HVVARKY
-1670 TVKWIVDEKEQEV
+1670 TVKWIIDEDITELKI
-1683 RKKEGSNLATPESP
+1683 KEGFDIVPPESP
-1697 AKVGY
+1697 KKVGY
-1702 TFIGWSPEV
+1702 DFMGWSPEV
-1711 PEIMPAQNMTFTAV
+1711 PETMPAQDMTFTAV

-1737 PSVTTVSYGFTL
+1737 PSTTTVSYGFTL

-1809 DANGNEI
+1809 NANGNEI

-1840 GSNMVIP
+1840 GSNMIIP

>member
-1 MKKAFKSALSLL
+1 MLYIGNVLYRVKSYIGGSYTVRDGTKIIAGCSFYS
-13 LCVIMIFSAVAVGGE
+13 FSA
-28 GIELPSIKELFGS
+28 GIGARNLTEIIIP
-41 EAQAA
+41 
-46 SEKYD
+46 
-51 IYTYEVGGNGTVTI
+51 
-65 TDCDSSAQG
+65 DS
-74 AIKIPSQI
+74 
-82 DGKPVASIGRSA
+82 VVSIG
-94 FVYCGLASI
+94 Y
-103 TIPNSVT
+103 
-110 SIGSWAFCNCGLTS
+110 
-124 ITIPNSVTSIGSDAF
+124 
-139 CGCNRLTSVT
+139 
-149 IGSGVTRI
+149 
-157 GSEAFY
+157 EAFY
-163 GCEKLTQ
+163 GCSNLATITISDSVTHIDYCAFDE
-170 INVDTANTVYSSVNG
+170 TAYYNNESNWENG
-185 VLFNKEKTELI
+185 VLYIGKVLYKAKSDLSGNYNIHEGTKSISCHAFAGRIEEAACIEL
-196 RYPAGKTDTSYSIP
+196 K
-210 DSVTSIGDDA
+210 
-220 FSGCSSLT
+220 
-228 GITIPNGVTSIG
+228 
-240 SSAFNGCNKLKQINV
+240 
-255 DTANTAYSSVNG
+255 SVN
-267 VLFNK
+267 
-272 NKTELRRYP
+272 
-281 AGKTDTAYAIP
+281 
-292 DSVTSIGNGAFRYCS
+292 
-307 NLTSVTIG
+307 
-315 NSVTSIGNS
+315 
-324 AFYHCHNLTSI
+324 
-335 TIPNSVTSI
+335 IPNSVIDI
-344 GDYAFR
+344 GSFAFGG
-350 YCISLT
+350 CISLT
-356 SVTIGNSVTSIGESA
+356 SIDVD
-371 FEYCSSLTSVT
+371 
-382 IPDSVTSIGN
+382 P
-392 SAFSG
+392 
-397 CSSLTSITIPD
+397 
-408 SVTSIGDFAF
+408 
-418 SSTAIYNDESN
+418 SN
-429 WENDVL
+429 KF
-435 YIGNYLIEAKN
+435 Y
-446 TLSGEY
+446 
-452 VVKKETKCIGRRAF
+452 
-466 VGCSELNQINVD
+466 Q
-478 TANTAYSSENG
+478 SENG
-489 VLFNKNKTELIRYPE
+489 VLFNKGKTELLQYPSA
-504 GKAGNSYV
+504 KTQTSY
-512 IPNSVTSIGEYAFRD
+512 I
-527 CTSLTSITIPDSVT
+527 LPDSVI
-541 SIGNSAFSFCDS
+541 SIGDHAFKNCSN
-553 LTSIAIPDS
+553 LT
-562 VTSIG
+562 T
-567 GCAFAYCSSLTS
+567 

-589 GSSAFEMCSSLTSIT
+589 GSYAFSYCYSLTNIT
-604 IPSSV
+604 IPDGV
-609 TSIGESAFEY
+609 TSIGEGAYLRCSRLTSIALPNSIISIGNDAFED
-619 CRSLTSVTIPNSV
+619 CT
-632 TSIGESAFVK
+632 A
-642 CSGLKDVYY
+642 LKDVYY
-651 SGTQEQWRRIEID
+651 SGTEEQWDSIHIGGFG
-664 CDNDELTNATI
+664 NNTLKNATI
-675 HFLGSG
+675 HFQSSG
-681 DVSVTGISL
+681 NIKVSGISL
-690 DKASLAVTV
+690 DR
-699 DSSVQ
+699 SSISVSIGSSEQ
-704 LNASVEPENAQ
+704 LNASVKPENAQ
-715 NKTVYWESS
+715 NKTVHWESS
-724 NPAVASVSA
+724 NPAVASISA

-745 ITARTGD
+745 ITARTDD

-765 PVTGISLNQSSIS
+765 PVTGISLNQLSIS

-807 SNIATVNSSG
+807 SNIATVSSSG

-858 NRSQITLFVGK
+858 NRSQITLFAGK

-948 DANRKMNVLFD
+948 DANRKMNVSFD

-989 KNLRNGLN
+989 ENLRNGLN
-997 NLGFKTFDN
+997 NLGFKTFDED
-1006 NPSAAQLKNG
+1006 PSTAQLKNG

-1165 TKSNTRANTIY
+1165 TKSITRVNTIY
-1176 TNIFNFVNPED
+1176 KNIFNFVNPED

-1224 RMSSEFRKYYG
+1224 KMSSEFRKYYG

-1292 VSETASM
+1292 VSKTASM

-1367 FLGTVNCPIDIE
+1367 YKGTVNCPIDIE

-1516 GYATGYEAVSKGD
+1516 GYANGYEAVSKGD

-1551 LVSANANYGFVAT
+1551 LVSANANYGFVV
-1564 QDTELIAKFTN
+1564 TENTDLVAKFTN
-1575 DTVEISE
+1575 VTVEASE
-1582 AYFNS
+1582 MSFDDS
-1587 PELTLDLT
+1587 EVTLDLT
-1595 GDNSVKE
+1595 GDNSAK
-1602 LQLNVQPL
+1602 LLNISILPQE
-1610 NATIKGIEWKSSNE
+1610 ATPMMITWESSDE
-1624 QAVKVSDNGIVG
+1624 QVVLVSESGVIG
-1636 AVGEGTSI
+1636 AVGEGTA
-1644 ITVTISGADDKM
+1644 TVTASISNTDGETITAS
-1656 AKATCKV
+1656 CKV
-1663 TAVAREY
+1663 HVVAREY
-1670 TVKWIVDEKEQEV
+1670 TVKWIIDEDIAELKI
-1683 RKKEGSNLATPESP
+1683 KEGFDIVPPESP
-1697 AKVGY
+1697 KKVGY
-1702 TFIGWSPEV
+1702 DFMGWSPEV
-1711 PEIMPAQNMTFTAV
+1711 PETMPAQDMTFTAV

-1737 PSVTTVSYGFTL
+1737 PSTTTVSYGFTL

-1809 DANGNEI
+1809 NANGNEI

-1840 GSNMVIP
+1840 GSNMIIP

>member
-1 MKKAFKSALSLL
+1 MKKAFKSVLSLL
-13 LCVIMIFSAVAVGGE
+13 LCMIMVFSVVAAGGE
-28 GIELPSIKELFGS
+28 GRGEIIGEMQAVAEGEAQTEAPVISGTCGDNLTWSFDKSTGTLEISGTGDMCTWSSNVPWRDYGYAITTVIINNGVTSIGYYAFFDCVSLTNITIPSSITDIGRNAFSGCRSLTNITIPNGVTCIGDGAFSNCNGLTDIAIPDSVIGIDSWAFSECSGLTNITIPNGVTCIDDGTFSGCSGLTNITIPDGVTSIGDHAFQSCSNLTIVTIPDSVMSIGSYAFSYCSSLTSVTIGNGVTSIGDEAFRDCNSLTDIIIPDSVTNIGYYAFYDCISLAKIDIPDSLTDIGNFSFDGTYFYNDESNWENGVLYIGNVLYRVKSDIGGSYTVKDGTKIIAGCSFYNYSAGIGAKNLTEIIIPDSVVSIGYEAFYGCSNLATITISDSVTHIDFYAFDETAYYNNEANWENGVLYIGKVLYKAKSDLSGNYNIHEGTKSISCHAFAGRIEEAACIELKSVNIPNSVIDIGYFAFGGCISLTSIDVDPSNKFYQSENGVLFNKGKAELLQYPS
-41 EAQAA
+41 AKTQT
-46 SEKYD
+46 SYIIPD
-51 IYTYEVGGNGTVTI
+51 SVISIGNHAFKNCSNLTTI
-65 TDCDSSAQG
+65 T
-74 AIKIPSQI
+74 IP
-82 DGKPVASIGRSA
+82 DGVTSIGDDA
-94 FVYCGLASI
+94 FSYCSSLTTI

-110 SIGSWAFCNCGLTS
+110 SIGG
-124 ITIPNSVTSIGSDAF
+124 G
-139 CGCNRLTSVT
+139 
-149 IGSGVTRI
+149 
-157 GSEAFY
+157 AFY
-163 GCEKLTQ
+163 
-170 INVDTANTVYSSVNG
+170 
-185 VLFNKEKTELI
+185 
-196 RYPAGKTDTSYSIP
+196 
-210 DSVTSIGDDA
+210 
-220 FSGCSSLT
+220 
-228 GITIPNGVTSIG
+228 
-240 SSAFNGCNKLKQINV
+240 
-255 DTANTAYSSVNG
+255 
-267 VLFNK
+267 
-272 NKTELRRYP
+272 
-281 AGKTDTAYAIP
+281 
-292 DSVTSIGNGAFRYCS
+292 
-307 NLTSVTIG
+307 
-315 NSVTSIGNS
+315 
-324 AFYHCHNLTSI
+324 
-335 TIPNSVTSI
+335 
-344 GDYAFR
+344 
-350 YCISLT
+350 
-356 SVTIGNSVTSIGESA
+356 
-371 FEYCSSLTSVT
+371 
-382 IPDSVTSIGN
+382 
-392 SAFSG
+392 G
-397 CSSLTSITIPD
+397 CSSLTSIALPN
-408 SVTSIGDFAF
+408 SII
-418 SSTAIYNDESN
+418 S
-429 WENDVL
+429 
-435 YIGNYLIEAKN
+435 IGNY
-446 TLSGEY
+446 
-452 VVKKETKCIGRRAF
+452 AF
-466 VGCSELNQINVD
+466 D
-478 TANTAYSSENG
+478 A
-489 VLFNKNKTELIRYPE
+489 
-504 GKAGNSYV
+504 
-512 IPNSVTSIGEYAFRD
+512 
-527 CTSLTSITIPDSVT
+527 
-541 SIGNSAFSFCDS
+541 
-553 LTSIAIPDS
+553 
-562 VTSIG
+562 
-567 GCAFAYCSSLTS
+567 
-579 ITIPDSVTSI
+579 
-589 GSSAFEMCSSLTSIT
+589 
-604 IPSSV
+604 
-609 TSIGESAFEY
+609 
-619 CRSLTSVTIPNSV
+619 
-632 TSIGESAFVK
+632 
-642 CSGLKDVYY
+642 LKDVYY
-651 SGTQEQWRRIEID
+651 SGTEEQWDSIHIGGFG
-664 CDNDELTNATI
+664 NNTLKNATI
-675 HFLGSG
+675 HFQSSG
-681 DVSVTGISL
+681 NVKVSGISL
-690 DKASLAVTV
+690 DR
-699 DSSVQ
+699 SSISVSIGSSEQ
-704 LNASVEPENAQ
+704 LNASVKPENAQ
-715 NKTVYWESS
+715 NKTVHWESS

-733 GLVTAKSKGTAI
+733 GLVNAKSKGTAI
-745 ITARTGD
+745 ITARTDD

-807 SNIATVNSSG
+807 SNIATVSSSG

-822 AAGTATITVTTKD
+822 AAGTATISVTTKD

-948 DANRKMNVLFD
+948 DANRKMNVSFD

-989 KNLRNGLN
+989 NNLRNGLN
-997 NLGFKTFDN
+997 NLGFKTFDED
-1006 NPSAAQLKNG
+1006 PSAAQLKNG

-1026 PSKSNSVYAKNSF
+1026 PSKSNSVYSKNSF

-1080 KNYTG
+1080 KNYNG

-1165 TKSNTRANTIY
+1165 TKSFTRVNTIY

-1224 RMSSEFRKYYG
+1224 KMSSEFRKYYG

-1516 GYATGYEAVSKGD
+1516 GYANGYEAVSKGD

-1538 SNNSFLGWFASGE
+1538 SNNSFLGWFTSGE
-1551 LVSANANYGFVAT
+1551 LVSADANYGFVV
-1564 QDTELIAKFTN
+1564 TENTDLVAKFTN
-1575 DTVEISE
+1575 VTVEASE
-1582 AYFNS
+1582 MSFDDS
-1587 PELTLDLT
+1587 EVTLDLT
-1595 GDNSVKE
+1595 GDNSAK
-1602 LQLNVQPL
+1602 LLNLSILPQE
-1610 NATIKGIEWKSSNE
+1610 ATARMITWKSSDE
-1624 QAVKVSDNGIVG
+1624 QVVIVSESGVIG
-1636 AVGEGTSI
+1636 AVGEGTATITASI
-1644 ITVTISGADDKM
+1644 SNTNGETITAS
-1656 AKATCKV
+1656 CKV
-1663 TAVAREY
+1663 HVVAREY
-1670 TVKWIVDEKEQEV
+1670 TVKWIIDEDITELKI
-1683 RKKEGSNLATPESP
+1683 KEGFDIVPPESP
-1697 AKVGY
+1697 KKVGY
-1702 TFIGWSPEV
+1702 DFMGWSPEV

-1737 PSVTTVSYGFTL
+1737 PSTTTVSYGFTL

-1795 ITAKVVDKNGNAVK
+1795 ITAKVVDKNSNAVK

-1830 KLVAFFKKLF
+1830 KLAAFFKKLF
-1840 GSNMVIP
+1840 GSNMIIP
-1847 YALEWIVK
+1847 YALEWIIK

>member
-1 MKKAFKSALSLL
+1 MKKAFKSVLSLL
-13 LCVIMIFSAVAVGGE
+13 LCMIMVFGAVAVGGE

-46 SEKYD
+46 SEKYV
-51 IYTYEVGGNGTVTI
+51 IYTYRVESDGTVTI
-65 TDCDSSAQG
+65 TDCDKSAQG
-74 AIKIPSQI
+74 AITIPSQI
-82 DGKPVASIGRSA
+82 DGKPVTSIGNSA
-94 FVYCGLASI
+94 FVYCNGLASI

-110 SIGSWAFCNCGLTS
+110 SIGSWAFCNCDRLTS

-139 CGCNRLTSVT
+139 CGCDRLTSVT

-157 GSEAFY
+157 GSEAFS

-170 INVDTANTVYSSVNG
+170 INVDTANTSYSSENGVLFNKGKTELIRYPEGKTEASYTIPDGVTSIGSYAFSHCNNLTSITIPDGVTSIANGAFDGCQKLIQINVDSSNSVYSSENG
-185 VLFNKEKTELI
+185 ILFNKEKTELI
-196 RYPAGKTDTSYSIP
+196 RYPEGKAETSYTIP
-210 DSVTSIGDDA
+210 D
-220 FSGCSSLT
+220 
-228 GITIPNGVTSIG
+228 GVTSIG
-240 SSAFNGCNKLKQINV
+240 SSAF
-255 DTANTAYSSVNG
+255 Y
-267 VLFNK
+267 
-272 NKTELRRYP
+272 
-281 AGKTDTAYAIP
+281 
-292 DSVTSIGNGAFRYCS
+292 
-307 NLTSVTIG
+307 
-315 NSVTSIGNS
+315 
-324 AFYHCHNLTSI
+324 
-335 TIPNSVTSI
+335 
-344 GDYAFR
+344 
-350 YCISLT
+350 
-356 SVTIGNSVTSIGESA
+356 
-371 FEYCSSLTSVT
+371 
-382 IPDSVTSIGN
+382 
-392 SAFSG
+392 G

-408 SVTSIGDFAF
+408 GVTSIDYAAF
-418 SSTAIYNDESN
+418 YYCNSLTNINIPDN
-429 WENDVL
+429 V
-435 YIGNYLIEAKN
+435 
-446 TLSGEY
+446 T
-452 VVKKETKCIGRRAF
+452 CIGQF
-466 VGCSELNQINVD
+466 TFYFCS
-478 TANTAYSSENG
+478 
-489 VLFNKNKTELIRYPE
+489 
-504 GKAGNSYV
+504 
-512 IPNSVTSIGEYAFRD
+512 
-527 CTSLTSITIPDSVT
+527 SLTNITIPEGVT
-541 SIGNSAFSFCDS
+541 NIGGGAFSFCRS
-553 LTSIAIPDS
+553 LTSIA
-562 VTSIG
+562 
-567 GCAFAYCSSLTS
+567 L
-579 ITIPDSVTSI
+579 
-589 GSSAFEMCSSLTSIT
+589 
-604 IPSSV
+604 
-609 TSIGESAFEY
+609 
-619 CRSLTSVTIPNSV
+619 PNS
-632 TSIGESAFVK
+632 IIRIDNLAFNA
-642 CSGLKDVYY
+642 CTALKDVYY
-651 SGTQEQWRRIEID
+651 SGTEEQWNAINIKI
-664 CDNDELTNATI
+664 DNDCLINATI
-675 HFLGSG
+675 HFQSSG
-681 DVSVTGISL
+681 DVKVSGISL
-690 DKASLAVTV
+690 DRASISVSIG
-699 DSSVQ
+699 SSEQ
-704 LNASVEPENAQ
+704 LNASVKPENAQ
-715 NKTVYWESS
+715 NKTVHWESS

-745 ITARTGD
+745 ITARTDD

-807 SNIATVNSSG
+807 SNIATVSSSG

-948 DANRKMNVLFD
+948 DANRKMNVSFD

-997 NLGFKTFDN
+997 NLGFKTFDED
-1006 NPSAAQLKNG
+1006 PSAAQLKNG

-1026 PSKSNSVYAKNSF
+1026 PSKSNSVYSKNSF

-1080 KNYTG
+1080 KNYNG

-1165 TKSNTRANTIY
+1165 TKSFTRVNTIY

-1224 RMSSEFRKYYG
+1224 KMSSEFRKYYG

-1516 GYATGYEAVSKGD
+1516 GYANGYEAVSKGD

-1551 LVSANANYGFVAT
+1551 LVSADANYGFVV
-1564 QDTELIAKFTN
+1564 TENTDLVAKFTN
-1575 DTVEISE
+1575 VTVEASE
-1582 AYFNS
+1582 MSFDDS
-1587 PELTLDLT
+1587 EVTLDLT
-1595 GDNSVKE
+1595 GDNSAK
-1602 LQLNVQPL
+1602 LLNLSILPQE
-1610 NATIKGIEWKSSNE
+1610 ATPRMITWKSSDE
-1624 QAVKVSDNGIVG
+1624 QVVIVSESGVIG
-1636 AVGEGTSI
+1636 AVGEGTA
-1644 ITVTISGADDKM
+1644 TVTASISNTSGETITAS
-1656 AKATCKV
+1656 CKV
-1663 TAVAREY
+1663 HVVAREY
-1670 TVKWIVDEKEQEV
+1670 TVKWIIDEDITELKI
-1683 RKKEGSNLATPESP
+1683 KEGFDIVPPESP
-1697 AKVGY
+1697 KKVGY
-1702 TFIGWSPEV
+1702 DFMGWSPEV
-1711 PEIMPAQNMTFTAV
+1711 PEIMPAQDMTFTAV

-1830 KLVAFFKKLF
+1830 KLAAFFKKLF

-1847 YALEWIVK
+1847 YALEWIIK

>member
-1 MKKAFKSALSLL
+1 MKKAFKSVLSLL
-13 LCVIMIFSAVAVGGE
+13 LCMIMVFSAVAVGGE
-28 GIELPSIKELFGS
+28 GRGEIIGEMQAVAES
-41 EAQAA
+41 EAQAEA
-46 SEKYD
+46 PVISGTCGDNLTWSFDKSTGTLEISGTGYMCTWSNNVPWGD
-51 IYTYEVGGNGTVTI
+51 YGYAITTVIINNG
-65 TDCDSSAQG
+65 
-74 AIKIPSQI
+74 
-82 DGKPVASIGRSA
+82 
-94 FVYCGLASI
+94 
-103 TIPNSVT
+103 VT
-110 SIGSWAFCNCGLTS
+110 SIGNYAFFYCDSLTN
-124 ITIPNSVTSIGSDAF
+124 ITIPSSITD
-139 CGCNRLTSVT
+139 
-149 IGSGVTRI
+149 IG
-157 GSEAFY
+157 Y
-163 GCEKLTQ
+163 
-170 INVDTANTVYSSVNG
+170 N
-185 VLFNKEKTELI
+185 
-196 RYPAGKTDTSYSIP
+196 
-210 DSVTSIGDDA
+210 A
-220 FSGCSSLT
+220 FSGCRSLT
-228 GITIPNGVTSIG
+228 NITIPNGVTCIG
-240 SSAFNGCNKLKQINV
+240 DGAFSNCNGL
-255 DTANTAYSSVNG
+255 
-267 VLFNK
+267 
-272 NKTELRRYP
+272 
-281 AGKTDTAYAIP
+281 TDIAIP
-292 DSVTSIGNGAFRYCS
+292 DSVIGIDS
-307 NLTSVTIG
+307 
-315 NSVTSIGNS
+315 
-324 AFYHCHNLTSI
+324 
-335 TIPNSVTSI
+335 
-344 GDYAFR
+344 YAF
-350 YCISLT
+350 L
-356 SVTIGNSVTSIGESA
+356 
-371 FEYCSSLTSVT
+371 
-382 IPDSVTSIGN
+382 
-392 SAFSG
+392 G
-397 CSSLTSITIPD
+397 CSSLTSITIPEGVTCID
-408 SVTSIGDFAF
+408 EGTFSGCSGLTNITIPDGVTSIGDYAF
-418 SSTAIYNDESN
+418 SYCSSLTSVTIGNGVTSIGEEAFRDCNSLIDITIPDSVTNIGHYAFYDCISLAKIDIPDSLTDIGNFSFDNTYFYNDESN
-429 WENDVL
+429 WENGVL
-435 YIGNYLIEAKN
+435 YIGNVLYRVKSYIGGSYTVRDGTKIIAGCSFYSFSAGIGARNLTEIIIPDSVVSIGYEAFYGCSNLATITISDSVTHIDYCAFDETAYYNNESNWENGVLYIGKVLYKAKSD
-446 TLSGEY
+446 LSGNYNIHEG
-452 VVKKETKCIGRRAF
+452 TKSISCHAFAGRIEEAACIELKSVNIPNSVIDIGSFAF
-466 VGCSELNQINVD
+466 GGCISLTSIDVD
-478 TANTAYSSENG
+478 PSNKFYQSENG
-489 VLFNKNKTELIRYPE
+489 VLFNKGKTELLQYPSA
-504 GKAGNSYV
+504 KTQTSY
-512 IPNSVTSIGEYAFRD
+512 I
-527 CTSLTSITIPDSVT
+527 LPDSVI
-541 SIGNSAFSFCDS
+541 SIGDHAFKNCSN
-553 LTSIAIPDS
+553 LT
-562 VTSIG
+562 T
-567 GCAFAYCSSLTS
+567 

-589 GSSAFEMCSSLTSIT
+589 GSYAFSYCYSLTNIT
-604 IPSSV
+604 IPDGV
-609 TSIGESAFEY
+609 TSIGEGAYSRCSRLTSIALPNSIISIGNYAFED
-619 CRSLTSVTIPNSV
+619 CT
-632 TSIGESAFVK
+632 A
-642 CSGLKDVYY
+642 LKDVYY
-651 SGTQEQWRRIEID
+651 SGTEEQWDIIHIGGFG
-664 CDNDELTNATI
+664 NNTLKNATI
-675 HFLGSG
+675 HFQSSG
-681 DVSVTGISL
+681 NVKVSGISL
-690 DKASLAVTV
+690 DR
-699 DSSVQ
+699 SSISVSIGSSEQ
-704 LNASVEPENAQ
+704 LNASVKPENAQ
-715 NKTVYWESS
+715 NKTVRWESS
-724 NPAVASVSA
+724 NPTVASVSA

-807 SNIATVNSSG
+807 SNIATVSSSG

-892 NTNVATVDSGG
+892 NTNVATVDSSG

-1165 TKSNTRANTIY
+1165 TKSITRVNTIY
-1176 TNIFNFVNPED
+1176 KNIFNFVNPED

-1224 RMSSEFRKYYG
+1224 KMSSEFRKYYG

-1497 ILEEDLLHDL
+1497 ILEEDLLHDI

-1551 LVSANANYGFVAT
+1551 LVSADANYGFVV
-1564 QDTELIAKFTN
+1564 TENTDLVAKFTN
-1575 DTVEISE
+1575 VTVEASE
-1582 AYFNS
+1582 MSFDDS
-1587 PELTLDLT
+1587 EVTLDLT
-1595 GDNSVKE
+1595 GDNSAK
-1602 LQLNVQPL
+1602 LLNISILPQE
-1610 NATIKGIEWKSSNE
+1610 ATPMMITWESSDE
-1624 QAVKVSDNGIVG
+1624 QVVLVSESGVIG
-1636 AVGEGTSI
+1636 AVGEGTA
-1644 ITVTISGADDKM
+1644 TVTASISNTDGETITAS
-1656 AKATCKV
+1656 CKV
-1663 TAVAREY
+1663 HVVARKY
-1670 TVKWIVDEKEQEV
+1670 TVKWIIDEDITELKI
-1683 RKKEGSNLATPESP
+1683 KEGFDIVPPESP
-1697 AKVGY
+1697 KKVGY
-1702 TFIGWSPEV
+1702 DFMGWSPEV
-1711 PEIMPAQNMTFTAV
+1711 PETMPAQDMTFTAV

-1737 PSVTTVSYGFTL
+1737 PSTSTVSYGFTL

-1755 TDLPEGARVVW
+1755 TDLPEGARIVW

-1830 KLVAFFKKLF
+1830 KLAAFFKKLF
-1840 GSNMVIP
+1840 GSNMIIP
-1847 YALEWIVK
+1847 YALEWIIK

>member
-1 MKKAFKSALSLL
+1 MKKAFKSVLSLL
-13 LCVIMIFSAVAVGGE
+13 LCMIIVFSAVAVGGE
-28 GIELPSIKELFGS
+28 GRGEIIGEMQAVAEG
-41 EAQAA
+41 EAQTETPVISGTCGDNLTWSFDKLTGTLEISGTGYMHTDDFSVPWGDYRLA
-46 SEKYD
+46 
-51 IYTYEVGGNGTVTI
+51 ITTVIINNG
-65 TDCDSSAQG
+65 
-74 AIKIPSQI
+74 
-82 DGKPVASIGRSA
+82 
-94 FVYCGLASI
+94 
-103 TIPNSVT
+103 VT
-110 SIGSWAFCNCGLTS
+110 SIGYWAF
-124 ITIPNSVTSIGSDAF
+124 D
-139 CGCNRLTSVT
+139 GCAYLTSVT
-149 IGSGVTRI
+149 IPDGVTSI
-157 GSEAFY
+157 SDYAFS
-163 GCEKLTQ
+163 GCRSLTN
-170 INVDTANTVYSSVNG
+170 IT
-185 VLFNKEKTELI
+185 I
-196 RYPAGKTDTSYSIP
+196 PAG
-210 DSVTSIGDDA
+210 VTSIGDYA
-220 FSGCSSLT
+220 FSGCRSLT
-228 GITIPNGVTSIG
+228 NITIPNGVTSIG
-240 SSAFNGCNKLKQINV
+240 SAPFQGCSSLTNITISASVTSIDDSVFNGCQKLIQINV
-255 DTANTAYSSVNG
+255 DPSNSVYSSENG

-272 NKTELRRYP
+272 GKTELIRYP
-281 AGKTDTAYAIP
+281 EGKTEASYTIP
-292 DSVTSIGNGAFRYCS
+292 DGVTSIGNYAFSDCS
-307 NLTSVTIG
+307 SLTNIALP
-315 NSVTSIGNS
+315 NSIISIGS
-324 AFYHCHNLTSI
+324 YAFSHCNNLTSI
-335 TIPNSVTSI
+335 TIPDGVTSI
-344 GDYAFR
+344 ANGAFGGCR
-350 YCISLT
+350 KLIQINVDS
-356 SVTIGNSVTSIGESA
+356 SNSVYSSENGVLFNKGKTELIEYPEGKAETS
-371 FEYCSSLTSVT
+371 YT

-392 SAFSG
+392 NAFAG
-397 CSSLTSITIPD
+397 CRNLTSITIPD
-408 SVTSIGDFAF
+408 GVTIIDYAAF
-418 SSTAIYNDESN
+418 YYCNS
-429 WENDVL
+429 L
-435 YIGNYLIEAKN
+435 
-446 TLSGEY
+446 
-452 VVKKETKCIGRRAF
+452 TKINIPDNVTCIGA
-466 VGCSELNQINVD
+466 
-478 TANTAYSSENG
+478 
-489 VLFNKNKTELIRYPE
+489 
-504 GKAGNSYV
+504 
-512 IPNSVTSIGEYAFRD
+512 
-527 CTSLTSITIPDSVT
+527 
-541 SIGNSAFSFCDS
+541 
-553 LTSIAIPDS
+553 
-562 VTSIG
+562 
-567 GCAFAYCSSLTS
+567 
-579 ITIPDSVTSI
+579 
-589 GSSAFEMCSSLTSIT
+589 
-604 IPSSV
+604 
-609 TSIGESAFEY
+609 SAFEY

-632 TSIGESAFVK
+632 TSIGGAAFYFCSSLTTITIPNSVK
-642 CSGLKDVYY
+642 RIDGFAFSNCSSLTNIALPNSIISIGNYAFNNCTYLKDVYY
-651 SGTQEQWRRIEID
+651 SGTEEQWNAINIKNGND
-664 CDNDELTNATI
+664 CLINATI

-745 ITARTGD
+745 ITARTDD
-752 GGYTATCTVTVSQ
+752 GGYTATCTVIVSQ

-807 SNIATVNSSG
+807 SNIATVSSSG

-858 NRSQITLFVGK
+858 NRSQITLFAGK

-997 NLGFKTFDN
+997 NLGFKTYDN

-1165 TKSNTRANTIY
+1165 TKSITRVNTIY

-1224 RMSSEFRKYYG
+1224 KMSSEFRKYYG

-1497 ILEEDLLHDL
+1497 ILEEDLLHDI

-1516 GYATGYEAVSKGD
+1516 GYANGYESVSKGD
-1529 YITLNASTD
+1529 YITLTASTD

-1551 LVSANANYGFVAT
+1551 LVSADANYGFVV
-1564 QDTELIAKFTN
+1564 TENTDLVAKFTN
-1575 DTVEISE
+1575 VTVEASE
-1582 AYFNS
+1582 MSFDDS
-1587 PELTLDLT
+1587 EVTLDLT
-1595 GDNSVKE
+1595 GDNSAK
-1602 LQLNVQPL
+1602 LLNLSILPQE
-1610 NATIKGIEWKSSNE
+1610 ATPRMITWESSDE
-1624 QAVKVSDNGIVG
+1624 QVVLVSESGVIG
-1636 AVGEGTSI
+1636 AVGEGTATITASI
-1644 ITVTISGADDKM
+1644 SNTDGETITAS
-1656 AKATCKV
+1656 CKV
-1663 TAVAREY
+1663 HVVAREY
-1670 TVKWIVDEKEQEV
+1670 TVKWIIDEDIAELKI
-1683 RKKEGSNLATPESP
+1683 KEGFDIVPPESP
-1697 AKVGY
+1697 KKVGY
-1702 TFIGWSPEV
+1702 DFMGWSPEV
-1711 PEIMPAQNMTFTAV
+1711 PETMPAQNMTFTAV

-1737 PSVTTVSYGFTL
+1737 PSTSTVSYGFTL

-1755 TDLPEGARVVW
+1755 TDLPEGARIVW

-1795 ITAKVVDKNGNAVK
+1795 ITARVVDKNGNAVK

-1840 GSNMVIP
+1840 GSNMIIP

>member
-13 LCVIMIFSAVAVGGE
+13 LCMIMVFGAVAVGGE
-28 GIELPSIKELFGS
+28 GIELPSIKELFCS

-51 IYTYEVGGNGTVTI
+51 IYTYEVESDGTVTI
-65 TDCDSSAQG
+65 TSCDKSAQG
-74 AIKIPSQI
+74 AITIPSQI
-82 DGKPVASIGRSA
+82 DGKPVTSIGRYA
-94 FVYCGLASI
+94 FRYCI
-103 TIPNSVT
+103 D
-110 SIGSWAFCNCGLTS
+110 LTS
-124 ITIPNSVTSIGSDAF
+124 ITIPNSVTSIGSSAF
-139 CGCNRLTSVT
+139 ENCSLTSITIPDSVTSIGAAAFQYCVSLTSVT
-149 IGSGVTRI
+149 IGNGVTSIGDSAFGGCSLTSITIPDSVTSIGNYAFKHCSSLTSITIPDSVTSI
-157 GSEAFY
+157 GSGAFE
-163 GCEKLTQ
+163 GCSSLTS
-170 INVDTANTVYSSVNG
+170 ITIPDGVTSIGDSAFFGCSS
-185 VLFNKEKTELI
+185 L
-196 RYPAGKTDTSYSIP
+196 TSITIP
-210 DSVTSIGDDA
+210 DSVTSIGDSA
-220 FSGCSSLT
+220 FFGCSSL
-228 GITIPNGVTSIG
+228 N
-240 SSAFNGCNKLKQINV
+240 QINV

-272 NKTELRRYP
+272 NKTELIKYP
-281 AGKTDTAYAIP
+281 AGKADTSY
-292 DSVTSIGNGAFRYCS
+292 
-307 NLTSVTIG
+307 
-315 NSVTSIGNS
+315 
-324 AFYHCHNLTSI
+324 

-344 GDYAFR
+344 G
-350 YCISLT
+350 S
-356 SVTIGNSVTSIGESA
+356 GA
-371 FEYCSSLTSVT
+371 FE
-382 IPDSVTSIGN
+382 
-392 SAFSG
+392 G

-408 SVTSIGDFAF
+408 GVTSIGDSAF
-418 SSTAIYNDESN
+418 D
-429 WENDVL
+429 
-435 YIGNYLIEAKN
+435 
-446 TLSGEY
+446 
-452 VVKKETKCIGRRAF
+452 
-466 VGCSELNQINVD
+466 GCSSLNQINVD

-489 VLFNKNKTELIRYPE
+489 VLFNKDKTELIRYPE
-504 GKAGNSYV
+504 CKADTSYS
-512 IPNSVTSIGEYAFRD
+512 IPDGVTSIGYRALKD
-527 CTSLTSITIPDSVT
+527 CK
-541 SIGNSAFSFCDS
+541 
-553 LTSIAIPDS
+553 
-562 VTSIG
+562 
-567 GCAFAYCSSLTS
+567 SLTS

-589 GSSAFEMCSSLTSIT
+589 GSGAFEGCSSLTSIT
-604 IPSSV
+604 IPDGV
-609 TSIGESAFEY
+609 TCIGWCAF
-619 CRSLTSVTIPNSV
+619 SN
-632 TSIGESAFVK
+632 
-642 CSGLKDVYY
+642 CSGLASIALPNSIISIGIYAFINCTALKDVFY
-651 SGTQEQWRRIEID
+651 SGTEQQWNAINIMFGNN
-664 CDNDELTNATI
+664 CLKNATI
-675 HFLGSG
+675 HFQSSG
-681 DVSVTGISL
+681 NVKVSGISL
-690 DKASLAVTV
+690 DR
-699 DSSVQ
+699 SSISVSIGSSEQ
-704 LNASVEPENAQ
+704 LNASVKPENAQ
-715 NKTVYWESS
+715 NKTVHWESS

-752 GGYTATCTVTVSQ
+752 GGYTATCTVIVSQ

-807 SNIATVNSSG
+807 SNIATVSSSG

-858 NRSQITLFVGK
+858 NRSQITLFAGK

-892 NTNVATVDSGG
+892 NTNVATVDSSG
-903 RITARAE
+903 RITARTE

-948 DANRKMNVLFD
+948 DANRKMNVSFD

-989 KNLRNGLN
+989 ENLRNGLN
-997 NLGFKTFDN
+997 NLGFKTFDED
-1006 NPSAAQLKNG
+1006 PSAAQLKNG

-1142 KSGSSIYPA
+1142 KSGSSIYPTS
-1151 KSKIFTY
+1151 SKIFTY

-1224 RMSSEFRKYYG
+1224 KMSSEFRKYYG

-1292 VSETASM
+1292 VSKTASM

-1497 ILEEDLLHDL
+1497 ILEEDLLHDI

-1516 GYATGYEAVSKGD
+1516 GYANGYESVSKGD

-1551 LVSANANYGFVAT
+1551 LVSADANYGFVV
-1564 QDTELIAKFTN
+1564 TENTNLVAKFTN
-1575 DTVEISE
+1575 VTVEASE
-1582 AYFNS
+1582 MSFDDS
-1587 PELTLDLT
+1587 EVTLDLT
-1595 GDNSVKE
+1595 GDNSAKLLSISILPQE
-1602 LQLNVQPL
+1602 
-1610 NATIKGIEWKSSNE
+1610 ATPMMITWESSDE
-1624 QAVKVSDNGIVG
+1624 QVVLVSESGVIG
-1636 AVGEGTSI
+1636 AVGEGTA
-1644 ITVTISGADDKM
+1644 TVTASISNTDGETITAS
-1656 AKATCKV
+1656 CKV
-1663 TAVAREY
+1663 HVVAREY
-1670 TVKWIVDEKEQEV
+1670 TIKWIIDEHITELKI
-1683 RKKEGSNLATPESP
+1683 KEGFDIVPPESP
-1697 AKVGY
+1697 KKVGY
-1702 TFIGWSPEV
+1702 DFMGWSPEV
-1711 PEIMPAQNMTFTAV
+1711 PETMPAQNMTFTAV

-1755 TDLPEGARVVW
+1755 TDLPEGARIVW

-1786 KSVSKGSAT
+1786 KSISKGSAT

-1830 KLVAFFKKLF
+1830 KLAAFFKKLF

-1847 YALEWIVK
+1847 YALEWIIK

>member
-1 MKKAFKSALSLL
+1 MKKAFKSVLSLL
-13 LCVIMIFSAVAVGGE
+13 LCMIMVFSAVAAGGE

-46 SEKYD
+46 SKKYD
-51 IYTYEVGGNGTVTI
+51 IYTYEVGSNGTVTI

-82 DGKPVASIGRSA
+82 DGKPVASIGRAA

-185 VLFNKEKTELI
+185 VLFNKDKTKLIRYPEGKADASYSIPDSVTSIGYSAFCSSLTSITIPDSVTSIGDGAFDGCSKLNQINVDTANTTYSSVNGVLFNKDKTELI

-210 DSVTSIGDDA
+210 NSVTSIGGSA

-228 GITIPNGVTSIG
+228 SVT
-240 SSAFNGCNKLKQINV
+240 
-255 DTANTAYSSVNG
+255 
-267 VLFNK
+267 
-272 NKTELRRYP
+272 
-281 AGKTDTAYAIP
+281 IP
-292 DSVTSIGNGAFRYCS
+292 DSVTSIGGH
-307 NLTSVTIG
+307 
-315 NSVTSIGNS
+315 
-324 AFYHCHNLTSI
+324 AFYGCDSLTSI

-350 YCISLT
+350 YCSNLT
-356 SVTIGNSVTSIGESA
+356 SITIPNSVTSIGESA
-371 FEYCSSLTSVT
+371 FEY
-382 IPDSVTSIGN
+382 
-392 SAFSG
+392 

-512 IPNSVTSIGEYAFRD
+512 IPNSVTSIGGWAF
-527 CTSLTSITIPDSVT
+527 T
-541 SIGNSAFSFCDS
+541 FCDS

-579 ITIPDSVTSI
+579 ITIHDSVTSI

-704 LNASVEPENAQ
+704 LNASVKPENAQ
-715 NKTVYWESS
+715 NKTVHWESS

-733 GLVTAKSKGTAI
+733 GLVTAKSKGTAT
-745 ITARTGD
+745 ITAKTDD

-807 SNIATVNSSG
+807 SNIATVSSSG

-822 AAGTATITVTTKD
+822 AAGTATISVTTKD

-916 VKTNDNGKTAKCTV
+916 VKTNDNGKIAKCTV

-948 DANRKMNVLFD
+948 DANRKMNVSFD

-989 KNLRNGLN
+989 NNLRNGLN
-997 NLGFKTFDN
+997 NLGFKTFDED
-1006 NPSAAQLKNG
+1006 PSAAQLKNG

-1026 PSKSNSVYAKNSF
+1026 PSKSNSVYSKNSF

-1080 KNYTG
+1080 KNYNG

-1165 TKSNTRANTIY
+1165 TKSFTRVNTIY

-1224 RMSSEFRKYYG
+1224 KMSSEFRKYYG

-1516 GYATGYEAVSKGD
+1516 GYANGYEAVSKGD

-1551 LVSANANYGFVAT
+1551 LVSADANYGFVV
-1564 QDTELIAKFTN
+1564 TENTDLVAKFTN
-1575 DTVEISE
+1575 VTVEASE
-1582 AYFNS
+1582 MSFDDS
-1587 PELTLDLT
+1587 EVTLDLT
-1595 GDNSVKE
+1595 GDNSAK
-1602 LQLNVQPL
+1602 LLNLSILPQE
-1610 NATIKGIEWKSSNE
+1610 ATARMITWKSSDE
-1624 QAVKVSDNGIVG
+1624 QVVIVSESGVIG
-1636 AVGEGTSI
+1636 AVGEGTA
-1644 ITVTISGADDKM
+1644 TVTASISNTSGETITAS
-1656 AKATCKV
+1656 CKV
-1663 TAVAREY
+1663 HVVAREY
-1670 TVKWIVDEKEQEV
+1670 TVKWIIDEDITELKI
-1683 RKKEGSNLATPESP
+1683 KEGFDIVPPESP
-1697 AKVGY
+1697 KKVGY
-1702 TFIGWSPEV
+1702 DFMGWSPEV

-1737 PSVTTVSYGFTL
+1737 PSVTTVNYGFTL

-1755 TDLPEGARVVW
+1755 TDLPEGARIVW

-1786 KSVSKGSAT
+1786 KSVFKGSAT
-1795 ITAKVVDKNGNAVK
+1795 IMARVVDKNGNAVK

-1816 TASQQLT
+1816 AASQQLT

-1847 YALEWIVK
+1847 YALEWIIK

>member
-13 LCVIMIFSAVAVGGE
+13 LCVIMVFGALAVGGDGRGEIIGEMQAVAE
-28 GIELPSIKELFGS
+28 G
-41 EAQAA
+41 EAQTEAPVI
-46 SEKYD
+46 SGTCGDNLTWSFDKSTGTLEISGTGYM
-51 IYTYEVGGNGTVTI
+51 YTDDFSVPWGDYRLAITTVIINNGVTSIGYWAFDGCAYLTSVTI
-65 TDCDSSAQG
+65 
-74 AIKIPSQI
+74 P
-82 DGKPVASIGRSA
+82 DGVTSIGDYAFSGCRS
-94 FVYCGLASI
+94 LTNI
-103 TIPNSVT
+103 TIPAGVTSIGCRAFAYCKGLTSVTIPAGVTSIGDYAFLGCRSLTNITIPAGVTSIAATAFADCKNLIQINVDPSNSVYSSENGVLFNKGKTELIRYPEGKAETSYTIPDGVT
-110 SIGSWAFCNCGLTS
+110 SIGSYAFSDCSSLTNIALPNSIISIGSYAFSHCNNLTS
-124 ITIPNSVTSIGSDAF
+124 ITIPDGVTSIANGAF
-139 CGCNRLTSVT
+139 GGCR
-149 IGSGVTRI
+149 
-157 GSEAFY
+157 
-163 GCEKLTQ
+163 KLIQ
-170 INVDTANTVYSSVNG
+170 INVDPSNSVYSSENG

-196 RYPAGKTDTSYSIP
+196 RYPEGKAETSYTIP
-210 DSVTSIGDDA
+210 D
-220 FSGCSSLT
+220 
-228 GITIPNGVTSIG
+228 GVTSIG
-240 SSAFNGCNKLKQINV
+240 SSAF
-255 DTANTAYSSVNG
+255 Y
-267 VLFNK
+267 
-272 NKTELRRYP
+272 
-281 AGKTDTAYAIP
+281 
-292 DSVTSIGNGAFRYCS
+292 
-307 NLTSVTIG
+307 
-315 NSVTSIGNS
+315 
-324 AFYHCHNLTSI
+324 
-335 TIPNSVTSI
+335 
-344 GDYAFR
+344 
-350 YCISLT
+350 
-356 SVTIGNSVTSIGESA
+356 
-371 FEYCSSLTSVT
+371 
-382 IPDSVTSIGN
+382 
-392 SAFSG
+392 G

-408 SVTSIGDFAF
+408 GVTSIDYAAFYYCNSLTNINIPDNVTCIGQFTFYFCSSLTNITIPEGVTSIG
-418 SSTAIYNDESN
+418 
-429 WENDVL
+429 
-435 YIGNYLIEAKN
+435 G
-446 TLSGEY
+446 G
-452 VVKKETKCIGRRAF
+452 
-466 VGCSELNQINVD
+466 
-478 TANTAYSSENG
+478 
-489 VLFNKNKTELIRYPE
+489 
-504 GKAGNSYV
+504 
-512 IPNSVTSIGEYAFRD
+512 
-527 CTSLTSITIPDSVT
+527 
-541 SIGNSAFSFCDS
+541 AFSFCRS
-553 LTSIAIPDS
+553 LTSIA
-562 VTSIG
+562 
-567 GCAFAYCSSLTS
+567 L
-579 ITIPDSVTSI
+579 
-589 GSSAFEMCSSLTSIT
+589 
-604 IPSSV
+604 
-609 TSIGESAFEY
+609 
-619 CRSLTSVTIPNSV
+619 PNS
-632 TSIGESAFVK
+632 IIRIDNLAFNA
-642 CSGLKDVYY
+642 CTALKDVYY
-651 SGTQEQWRRIEID
+651 SGTEEQWNAINIKI
-664 CDNDELTNATI
+664 DNDCLINATI
-675 HFLGSG
+675 HFQSSG
-681 DVSVTGISL
+681 DVKVSGISL
-690 DKASLAVTV
+690 DRASISVSIG
-699 DSSVQ
+699 SSEQ
-704 LNASVEPENAQ
+704 LNASVKPENAQ
-715 NKTVYWESS
+715 NKTVHWESS

-745 ITARTGD
+745 ITARTDD

-807 SNIATVNSSG
+807 SNIATVSSSG

-948 DANRKMNVLFD
+948 DANRKMNVSFD

-989 KNLRNGLN
+989 ENLRNGLN

-1165 TKSNTRANTIY
+1165 TKSITRVNTIY

-1224 RMSSEFRKYYG
+1224 KMSSEFRKYYG

-1551 LVSANANYGFVAT
+1551 LVSADANYGFVV
-1564 QDTELIAKFTN
+1564 TENTDLVAKFTN
-1575 DTVEISE
+1575 VTVEASE
-1582 AYFNS
+1582 MSFDDS
-1587 PELTLDLT
+1587 EVTLDFT
-1595 GDNSVKE
+1595 GDNSAK
-1602 LQLNVQPL
+1602 LLNLSILPQE
-1610 NATIKGIEWKSSNE
+1610 ATPRMITWESSDE
-1624 QAVKVSDNGIVG
+1624 QVVLVSESGVIG
-1636 AVGEGTSI
+1636 AVGEGTATITASI
-1644 ITVTISGADDKM
+1644 SNTSGETITAS
-1656 AKATCKV
+1656 CKV
-1663 TAVAREY
+1663 HVVAREY
-1670 TVKWIVDEKEQEV
+1670 TVKWIIDEDITELKI
-1683 RKKEGSNLATPESP
+1683 KEGFDIVPPESP
-1697 AKVGY
+1697 KKVGY
-1702 TFIGWSPEV
+1702 DFMGWSPEV
-1711 PEIMPAQNMTFTAV
+1711 PETMPAQDMTFTAV

-1737 PSVTTVSYGFTL
+1737 PSTSTVSYGFTL

-1755 TDLPEGARVVW
+1755 TDLPEGARIVW

-1816 TASQQLT
+1816 SASQQLT

-1840 GSNMVIP
+1840 GSNMIIP

>member
-13 LCVIMIFSAVAVGGE
+13 LCMIMVFSAVAAGGE
-28 GIELPSIKELFGS
+28 GRGEIIGKMQAVAEG
-41 EAQAA
+41 EAQTETPVISGTCGDNLTWSFDKLTGTLEISGTGYMHTDDFSVPWGDYRLA
-46 SEKYD
+46 
-51 IYTYEVGGNGTVTI
+51 ITTVIINNG
-65 TDCDSSAQG
+65 
-74 AIKIPSQI
+74 
-82 DGKPVASIGRSA
+82 
-94 FVYCGLASI
+94 
-103 TIPNSVT
+103 VT
-110 SIGSWAFCNCGLTS
+110 SIGYWAF
-124 ITIPNSVTSIGSDAF
+124 D
-139 CGCNRLTSVT
+139 GCAYLTSVT
-149 IGSGVTRI
+149 IPDGVTSI
-157 GSEAFY
+157 SDYAFS
-163 GCEKLTQ
+163 GCRSLTN
-170 INVDTANTVYSSVNG
+170 IT
-185 VLFNKEKTELI
+185 I
-196 RYPAGKTDTSYSIP
+196 PAG
-210 DSVTSIGDDA
+210 VTSIGDYA
-220 FSGCSSLT
+220 FSGCRSLT
-228 GITIPNGVTSIG
+228 NITIPNGVTSIG
-240 SSAFNGCNKLKQINV
+240 SAPFQGCSSLTNITISASVTSIDDSVFNGCQKLIQINV
-255 DTANTAYSSVNG
+255 DPSNSVYSSENG

-272 NKTELRRYP
+272 GKTELIRYP
-281 AGKTDTAYAIP
+281 EGKTEASYTIP
-292 DSVTSIGNGAFRYCS
+292 DGVTSIGNYAFSDCS
-307 NLTSVTIG
+307 SLTNIALP
-315 NSVTSIGNS
+315 NSIISIGS
-324 AFYHCHNLTSI
+324 YAFSHCNNLTSI
-335 TIPNSVTSI
+335 TIPDGVTSI
-344 GDYAFR
+344 ANGAFGGCR
-350 YCISLT
+350 KLIQINVDPS
-356 SVTIGNSVTSIGESA
+356 NSVYSSENGVLFNKGKTELIEYPEGKAETS
-371 FEYCSSLTSVT
+371 YT

-392 SAFSG
+392 NAFAG
-397 CSSLTSITIPD
+397 CRNLTSITIPD
-408 SVTSIGDFAF
+408 GVTIIDYAAF
-418 SSTAIYNDESN
+418 YYCNSLTNINIPDN
-429 WENDVL
+429 V
-435 YIGNYLIEAKN
+435 
-446 TLSGEY
+446 T
-452 VVKKETKCIGRRAF
+452 CIGA
-466 VGCSELNQINVD
+466 
-478 TANTAYSSENG
+478 
-489 VLFNKNKTELIRYPE
+489 
-504 GKAGNSYV
+504 
-512 IPNSVTSIGEYAFRD
+512 
-527 CTSLTSITIPDSVT
+527 
-541 SIGNSAFSFCDS
+541 
-553 LTSIAIPDS
+553 
-562 VTSIG
+562 
-567 GCAFAYCSSLTS
+567 
-579 ITIPDSVTSI
+579 
-589 GSSAFEMCSSLTSIT
+589 
-604 IPSSV
+604 
-609 TSIGESAFEY
+609 SAFEY

-632 TSIGESAFVK
+632 TSIGGAAFYFCSSLTTITIPNSVK
-642 CSGLKDVYY
+642 RIDGFAFSNCSSLTNIALPNSIISIGNYAFNNCTYLKDVYY
-651 SGTQEQWRRIEID
+651 SGTEEQWNAINIKNGND
-664 CDNDELTNATI
+664 CLINATI

-745 ITARTGD
+745 ITAKTDD

-807 SNIATVNSSG
+807 SNIATVSSSG

-822 AAGTATITVTTKD
+822 AAGTATISVTTKD

-892 NTNVATVDSGG
+892 NTNVATVDSSG
-903 RITARAE
+903 RITARTE

-968 SYNHNL
+968 RYNHNL

-989 KNLRNGLN
+989 ENLRNGLN

-1165 TKSNTRANTIY
+1165 TKSITRVNTIY

-1224 RMSSEFRKYYG
+1224 KMSSEFRKYYG

-1551 LVSANANYGFVAT
+1551 LVSADANYGFVV
-1564 QDTELIAKFTN
+1564 TENTDLVAKFTN
-1575 DTVEISE
+1575 VTVEASE
-1582 AYFNS
+1582 MSFDDS
-1587 PELTLDLT
+1587 EVTLDLT
-1595 GDNSVKE
+1595 GDNSAK
-1602 LQLNVQPL
+1602 LLNLSILPQE
-1610 NATIKGIEWKSSNE
+1610 ATARMITWKSSDE
-1624 QAVKVSDNGIVG
+1624 QVVIVSESGVIG
-1636 AVGEGTSI
+1636 AVGEGTATITASI
-1644 ITVTISGADDKM
+1644 SNTSGETITAS
-1656 AKATCKV
+1656 CKV
-1663 TAVAREY
+1663 HVVAREY
-1670 TVKWIVDEKEQEV
+1670 TVKWIIDEDITELKI
-1683 RKKEGSNLATPESP
+1683 KEGFDIAPPESP
-1697 AKVGY
+1697 KKVGY
-1702 TFIGWSPEV
+1702 DFMGWSPEV
-1711 PEIMPAQNMTFTAV
+1711 PEIMPAQDMTFTAV

-1795 ITAKVVDKNGNAVK
+1795 ITAKVVDKSGNAVK

-1830 KLVAFFKKLF
+1830 KLIAFFKKLF
-1840 GSNMVIP
+1840 GSNMIIP
-1847 YALEWIVK
+1847 YALEWIIK

>member
-1 MKKAFKSALSLL
+1 MKKAFKSVLSLL
-13 LCVIMIFSAVAVGGE
+13 LCMIMVFSAVAVGGDGRGEIIGEMQAFAE
-28 GIELPSIKELFGS
+28 G
-41 EAQAA
+41 EAQTEAPVISGTCGDNLTWSFDKSTGTLEISGTGDMCTWSNNVPWRDYGYA
-46 SEKYD
+46 
-51 IYTYEVGGNGTVTI
+51 ITTVIINNG
-65 TDCDSSAQG
+65 
-74 AIKIPSQI
+74 
-82 DGKPVASIGRSA
+82 
-94 FVYCGLASI
+94 
-103 TIPNSVT
+103 VT
-110 SIGSWAFCNCGLTS
+110 SIGNYAFFDCDSLTN
-124 ITIPNSVTSIGSDAF
+124 ITIPSSITD
-139 CGCNRLTSVT
+139 
-149 IGSGVTRI
+149 IG
-157 GSEAFY
+157 
-163 GCEKLTQ
+163 
-170 INVDTANTVYSSVNG
+170 NN
-185 VLFNKEKTELI
+185 
-196 RYPAGKTDTSYSIP
+196 
-210 DSVTSIGDDA
+210 A
-220 FSGCSSLT
+220 FSGCRSLT
-228 GITIPNGVTSIG
+228 NITIPNGVTCIG
-240 SSAFNGCNKLKQINV
+240 DGAFSNCNGL
-255 DTANTAYSSVNG
+255 
-267 VLFNK
+267 
-272 NKTELRRYP
+272 
-281 AGKTDTAYAIP
+281 TDIAIP
-292 DSVTSIGNGAFRYCS
+292 DSVIGIDSWAFSECS
-307 NLTSVTIG
+307 GLT
-315 NSVTSIGNS
+315 N
-324 AFYHCHNLTSI
+324 I
-335 TIPNSVTSI
+335 TIPNGVTCIDEGTFSGCSGLTNITIPDGVTSI
-344 GDYAFR
+344 GDHAFQSCSNLTIVTIPDSVMSIGSYAFP
-350 YCISLT
+350 
-356 SVTIGNSVTSIGESA
+356 
-371 FEYCSSLTSVT
+371 YCSSLTSVT
-382 IPDSVTSIGN
+382 IGNGVTSIGEE
-392 SAFSG
+392 AFRD
-397 CSSLTSITIPD
+397 CNSLTDITIPD
-408 SVTSIGDFAF
+408 SVTNIGHYAF
-418 SSTAIYNDESN
+418 YDCISLAKIDIPDSLTDIGNFSLDNTYFYNDESN
-429 WENDVL
+429 WENGVL
-435 YIGNYLIEAKN
+435 YIGNVLYRVKSYIGGSYTVRDGTKIIAGCSFYNYSAGIGAKN
-446 TLSGEY
+446 LTEIIIPDSVVSIGYEAFYGCSNLATITISDSVTHIDYCAFDETAYYNNESNWENGVLYIGKVLYKAKSDLSGNYNIHEG
-452 VVKKETKCIGRRAF
+452 TKSISCHAF
-466 VGCSELNQINVD
+466 AGLFGEPACSELKGVNIPNSVLDIGSFAFGGCISLTSIDVD
-478 TANTAYSSENG
+478 PSNKFYQSENG
-489 VLFNKNKTELIRYPE
+489 VLFNKGKTELLQYPSA
-504 GKAGNSYV
+504 KAQTSYILPDSV
-512 IPNSVTSIGEYAFRD
+512 ISIGDHAFSSCINLTSIIIPDGVTSIGDDAFYY
-527 CTSLTSITIPDSVT
+527 CNSLTNITIPAGVT
-541 SIGNSAFSFCDS
+541 SIGNGAFF
-553 LTSIAIPDS
+553 
-562 VTSIG
+562 G
-567 GCAFAYCSSLTS
+567 CSSLTNIALPNS
-579 ITIPDSVTSI
+579 IISI
-589 GSSAFEMCSSLTSIT
+589 SNYAFEDCT
-604 IPSSV
+604 
-609 TSIGESAFEY
+609 A
-619 CRSLTSVTIPNSV
+619 
-632 TSIGESAFVK
+632 
-642 CSGLKDVYY
+642 LKDVYY
-651 SGTQEQWRRIEID
+651 SGTEEQWDSIHIGGFG
-664 CDNDELTNATI
+664 NNTLKNATI
-675 HFLGSG
+675 HFQSSG
-681 DVSVTGISL
+681 NVKVSGISL
-690 DKASLAVTV
+690 DRSSISVSI
-699 DSSVQ
+699 DSSER
-704 LNASVEPENAQ
+704 LNASVKPENAQ
-715 NKTVYWESS
+715 NKTVRWESS

-733 GLVTAKSKGTAI
+733 GLVTAKAKGTAI
-745 ITARTGD
+745 ITARTDD
-752 GGYTATCTVTVSQ
+752 GGYTATCMVTVSQ

-807 SNIATVNSSG
+807 SNIATVSSSG

-948 DANRKMNVLFD
+948 DANRKMNVSFD

-997 NLGFKTFDN
+997 NLGFKTFDED
-1006 NPSAAQLKNG
+1006 PSAAQLKNG

-1026 PSKSNSVYAKNSF
+1026 PSKSNSVYSKNSF

-1080 KNYTG
+1080 KNYNG

-1165 TKSNTRANTIY
+1165 TKSFTRVNTIY

-1224 RMSSEFRKYYG
+1224 KMSSEFRRYYG
-1235 SNYVPYGTGEFEVF
+1235 SNYVPYVTGEFEVF

-1516 GYATGYEAVSKGD
+1516 GYANGYEAVSKGD

-1551 LVSANANYGFVAT
+1551 LVSADANYGFVV
-1564 QDTELIAKFTN
+1564 TENTDLVAKFTN
-1575 DTVEISE
+1575 VTVEASE
-1582 AYFNS
+1582 MSFDDS
-1587 PELTLDLT
+1587 KVTLDLT
-1595 GDNSVKE
+1595 GDNSAK
-1602 LQLNVQPL
+1602 LLNLSIIPQE
-1610 NATIKGIEWKSSNE
+1610 ATPRMITWESSNE
-1624 QAVKVSDNGIVG
+1624 QVVIVSESGVIG
-1636 AVGEGTSI
+1636 AVGEGTATITASI
-1644 ITVTISGADDKM
+1644 SNTNGETITAS
-1656 AKATCKV
+1656 CKV
-1663 TAVAREY
+1663 HVVAREY
-1670 TVKWIVDEKEQEV
+1670 TVKWIIDEDITELKI
-1683 RKKEGSNLATPESP
+1683 KEGFDIVPPESP
-1697 AKVGY
+1697 KKVGY
-1702 TFIGWSPEV
+1702 DFMGWSPEM
-1711 PEIMPAQNMTFTAV
+1711 PETMPAQDMTFTAV

-1830 KLVAFFKKLF
+1830 KLAAFFKKLF

-1847 YALEWIVK
+1847 YALNGIIK

>member
-13 LCVIMIFSAVAVGGE
+13 LCMIMVFGAVAVGGE
-28 GIELPSIKELFGS
+28 GRGEIIGEMQAVAES
-41 EAQAA
+41 EAQAEA
-46 SEKYD
+46 PVISGTCGDNLTWSFDKSTGTLEISGTGYMCTWSNNVPWGD
-51 IYTYEVGGNGTVTI
+51 YGYAITTVIINNG
-65 TDCDSSAQG
+65 
-74 AIKIPSQI
+74 
-82 DGKPVASIGRSA
+82 
-94 FVYCGLASI
+94 
-103 TIPNSVT
+103 VT
-110 SIGSWAFCNCGLTS
+110 SIGNYAFFDCDSLTN
-124 ITIPNSVTSIGSDAF
+124 ITIPSSITD
-139 CGCNRLTSVT
+139 
-149 IGSGVTRI
+149 IG
-157 GSEAFY
+157 Y
-163 GCEKLTQ
+163 
-170 INVDTANTVYSSVNG
+170 N
-185 VLFNKEKTELI
+185 
-196 RYPAGKTDTSYSIP
+196 
-210 DSVTSIGDDA
+210 A
-220 FSGCSSLT
+220 FSGCRSLT
-228 GITIPNGVTSIG
+228 NITIPNGVTCIG
-240 SSAFNGCNKLKQINV
+240 DGAFSNCNGL
-255 DTANTAYSSVNG
+255 
-267 VLFNK
+267 
-272 NKTELRRYP
+272 
-281 AGKTDTAYAIP
+281 TDIAIP
-292 DSVTSIGNGAFRYCS
+292 DSVIGIDS
-307 NLTSVTIG
+307 
-315 NSVTSIGNS
+315 
-324 AFYHCHNLTSI
+324 
-335 TIPNSVTSI
+335 
-344 GDYAFR
+344 YAF
-350 YCISLT
+350 L
-356 SVTIGNSVTSIGESA
+356 
-371 FEYCSSLTSVT
+371 
-382 IPDSVTSIGN
+382 
-392 SAFSG
+392 G
-397 CSSLTSITIPD
+397 CSSLTSITIPEGVTCID
-408 SVTSIGDFAF
+408 EGTFSGCSGLTNITIPDGVTSIGDHAF
-418 SSTAIYNDESN
+418 SGCSGLTNITIPDGVTSIGDYAFSYCSSLTSVTIGNGVTSIGEEAFRDCNSLIDITIPDSVTNIGHYAFYDCISLAKIDIPDSLTDIGNFSFDNTYFYNDESN
-429 WENDVL
+429 WENGVL
-435 YIGNYLIEAKN
+435 YIGNVLYRVKNDIGGSYTVRDGTKIIAGCSFYSFSAGIGARNLTEIIIPDSVVSIGYEAFYGCSNLATITISDSVTHIDYCAFDETAYYNNESNWENGVLYIGKVLYKAKSD
-446 TLSGEY
+446 LSGNYNIHEG
-452 VVKKETKCIGRRAF
+452 TKSISCHAFAGRIEEAACIELKSVNIPNSVIDIGSFAF
-466 VGCSELNQINVD
+466 GGCISLTSIDVD
-478 TANTAYSSENG
+478 PSNKFYQSENG
-489 VLFNKNKTELIRYPE
+489 VLFNKGKTELLQYPSA
-504 GKAGNSYV
+504 KTQTSY
-512 IPNSVTSIGEYAFRD
+512 I
-527 CTSLTSITIPDSVT
+527 LPDSVI
-541 SIGNSAFSFCDS
+541 SIGDHAFKNCSN
-553 LTSIAIPDS
+553 LT
-562 VTSIG
+562 T
-567 GCAFAYCSSLTS
+567 

-589 GSSAFEMCSSLTSIT
+589 GSYAFSYCYSLTNIT
-604 IPSSV
+604 IPDGV
-609 TSIGESAFEY
+609 TSIGEGAYLRCSRLTSIALPNSIISIGNYAFED
-619 CRSLTSVTIPNSV
+619 CT
-632 TSIGESAFVK
+632 A
-642 CSGLKDVYY
+642 LKDVYY
-651 SGTQEQWRRIEID
+651 SGTEEQWDSIHIGGFG
-664 CDNDELTNATI
+664 NNTLKNATI
-675 HFLGSG
+675 HFQSSG
-681 DVSVTGISL
+681 NVKVSGISL
-690 DKASLAVTV
+690 DR
-699 DSSVQ
+699 SSISVSIGSSEQ
-704 LNASVEPENAQ
+704 LNASVKPENAQ
-715 NKTVYWESS
+715 NKTVRWESS

-807 SNIATVNSSG
+807 SNIATVSSSG

-858 NRSQITLFVGK
+858 NRSQITLFAGK

-892 NTNVATVDSGG
+892 NTNVATVDSSG
-903 RITARAE
+903 RITARTE

-1165 TKSNTRANTIY
+1165 TKSITRVNTIY
-1176 TNIFNFVNPED
+1176 KNIFNFVNPED

-1224 RMSSEFRKYYG
+1224 KMSSEFKAYYG
-1235 SNYVPYGTGEFEVF
+1235 KAYAPYSGGEKNVYDLVRHITD
-1249 SVIFAMTSRFGGLNS
+1249 SVGNLNS
-1264 FYIGGFLR
+1264 FYSGKLTYRKDWLYF
-1272 STSPIWYSLY
+1272 SWYSLY
-1282 RYFQNTICHF
+1282 QYFEEVLCHV
-1292 VSETASM
+1292 VSGTAST
-1299 FDMATAISQL
+1299 FDMTCALKKATGLSEDPFYAPI
-1309 ALTSGDKLYMALTAF
+1309 TTF
-1324 FIHEGKLARR
+1324 FLLEGNTR
-1334 FEYAHTAE
+1334 FRYAHTAE
-1342 TYASYVTTMSYD
+1342 TYTSYVTTMSYD

-1367 FLGTVNCPIDIE
+1367 YKGTVNCPIDIE

-1474 GEDFEINDLALV
+1474 GEDFEINDLALI

-1497 ILEEDLLHDL
+1497 VLTDDELHNL
-1507 KVNVTIEGV
+1507 SIKVVVEGI
-1516 GYATGYEAVSKGD
+1516 GNASGYEAVSKGD
-1529 YITLNASTD
+1529 YITLHASTD
-1538 SNNSFLGWFASGE
+1538 QNNSFIGWFAGDE
-1551 LVSANANYGFVAT
+1551 LVSSDANYGFVAT

-1795 ITAKVVDKNGNAVK
+1795 ITAKVVDKSGNAVK

-1816 TASQQLT
+1816 SASQQLT

-1840 GSNMVIP
+1840 GSNMIIP

>member
-1 MKKAFKSALSLL
+1 MKKAFKSILSLL
-13 LCVIMIFSAVAVGGE
+13 LCMIIVFGTVAAGGE
-28 GIELPSIKELFGS
+28 GRGEIIGEMQAVAES
-41 EAQAA
+41 EAQAEA
-46 SEKYD
+46 PVISGTCGDNLTWSFDKSTGTLEISGTGDMCTWSNNVPWGDYGYA
-51 IYTYEVGGNGTVTI
+51 ITTVIINNG
-65 TDCDSSAQG
+65 
-74 AIKIPSQI
+74 
-82 DGKPVASIGRSA
+82 
-94 FVYCGLASI
+94 
-103 TIPNSVT
+103 VT
-110 SIGSWAFCNCGLTS
+110 SIGGGAFAGCRNLTS
-124 ITIPNSVTSIGSDAF
+124 ITIPDGVTNIGYSAF
-139 CGCNRLTSVT
+139 EGCAYLTSVT
-149 IGSGVTRI
+149 IPSSTTSI
-157 GSEAFY
+157 GSYAFSDCSRLTNIALPNSIISIGSHAFSY
-163 GCEKLTQ
+163 CNILTNITIPANVTSIDDYVFGGCPKLIQ
-170 INVDTANTVYSSVNG
+170 INVDPSNSVYLSENG
-185 VLFNKEKTELI
+185 ILFNKEKTELI
-196 RYPAGKTDTSYSIP
+196 KCPEGKTEASY
-210 DSVTSIGDDA
+210 
-220 FSGCSSLT
+220 
-228 GITIPNGVTSIG
+228 
-240 SSAFNGCNKLKQINV
+240 
-255 DTANTAYSSVNG
+255 
-267 VLFNK
+267 
-272 NKTELRRYP
+272 
-281 AGKTDTAYAIP
+281 
-292 DSVTSIGNGAFRYCS
+292 
-307 NLTSVTIG
+307 
-315 NSVTSIGNS
+315 
-324 AFYHCHNLTSI
+324 
-335 TIPNSVTSI
+335 
-344 GDYAFR
+344 
-350 YCISLT
+350 
-356 SVTIGNSVTSIGESA
+356 
-371 FEYCSSLTSVT
+371 T

-392 SAFSG
+392 DAFAG
-397 CSSLTSITIPD
+397 CRNLTSITIPD
-408 SVTSIGDFAF
+408 GVTNIGYSAFYDCNNLTSITIPDGVTSIGGGAFAGCRNLTSITIPDGVTSIGDYAF
-418 SSTAIYNDESN
+418 SCCSN
-429 WENDVL
+429 LTSITIPNEVTS
-435 YIGNYLIEAKN
+435 IG
-446 TLSGEY
+446 G
-452 VVKKETKCIGRRAF
+452 GAF
-466 VGCSELNQINVD
+466 FGCSKLNQINVAP
-478 TANTAYSSENG
+478 ANPIYSSENG
-489 VLFNKNKTELIRYPE
+489 VLFNKARTELIRYPE
-504 GKAGNSYV
+504 GKTETSYT
-512 IPNSVTSIGEYAFRD
+512 IPDGVTNIGDRAFWGYRN
-527 CTSLTSITIPDSVT
+527 LTSITIPNTVT
-541 SIGNSAFSFCDS
+541 NIDYDAFCSSFI
-553 LTSIAIPDS
+553 SIALPH
-562 VTSIG
+562 SIFSLG
-567 GCAFAYCSSLTS
+567 PCAFYDYTA
-579 ITIPDSVTSI
+579 
-589 GSSAFEMCSSLTSIT
+589 
-604 IPSSV
+604 
-609 TSIGESAFEY
+609 
-619 CRSLTSVTIPNSV
+619 
-632 TSIGESAFVK
+632 
-642 CSGLKDVYY
+642 LKDVYY
-651 SGTQEQWRRIEID
+651 SGTEEQWNAISIKNG
-664 CDNDELTNATI
+664 NDYLINATI
-675 HFLGSG
+675 HFQSSG
-681 DVSVTGISL
+681 NVKVSGISL
-690 DKASLAVTV
+690 DR
-699 DSSVQ
+699 SSISVSIGSSEH
-704 LNASVEPENAQ
+704 LNASVKPENAQ
-715 NKTVYWESS
+715 NKTVHWESS

-745 ITARTGD
+745 ITAMTDD

-807 SNIATVNSSG
+807 SNIATVSSSG

-858 NRSQITLFVGK
+858 NRSQITLFAGK

-892 NTNVATVDSGG
+892 NTNVATVDSSG
-903 RITARAE
+903 RITARTE

-948 DANRKMNVLFD
+948 DANRKMNVSFD

-989 KNLRNGLN
+989 ENLRNGLN

-1142 KSGSSIYPA
+1142 KSGSSIYPTS
-1151 KSKIFTY
+1151 SKIFTY

-1224 RMSSEFRKYYG
+1224 KMSSEFRKYYG

-1367 FLGTVNCPIDIE
+1367 YKGTVNCPIDIE

-1516 GYATGYEAVSKGD
+1516 GYANGYEAVSKGD

-1551 LVSANANYGFVAT
+1551 LVSANANYGFVV
-1564 QDTELIAKFTN
+1564 TENTDLVAKFTN
-1575 DTVEISE
+1575 VTVEASE
-1582 AYFNS
+1582 MSFDDS
-1587 PELTLDLT
+1587 EVTLDLT
-1595 GDNSVKE
+1595 GDNSAK
-1602 LQLNVQPL
+1602 LLNISILPQE
-1610 NATIKGIEWKSSNE
+1610 ATPMMITWESSDE
-1624 QAVKVSDNGIVG
+1624 QVVLVSESGVIG
-1636 AVGEGTSI
+1636 AVGEGTA
-1644 ITVTISGADDKM
+1644 TVTASISNTDGETITAS
-1656 AKATCKV
+1656 CKV
-1663 TAVAREY
+1663 HVVAREY
-1670 TVKWIVDEKEQEV
+1670 TVKWIIDEDIAELKI
-1683 RKKEGSNLATPESP
+1683 KEGFDIVPPESP
-1697 AKVGY
+1697 KKVGY
-1702 TFIGWSPEV
+1702 DFMGWSPEV
-1711 PEIMPAQNMTFTAV
+1711 PETMPAQDMTFTAV

-1737 PSVTTVSYGFTL
+1737 PSTTTVSYGFTL

-1755 TDLPEGARVVW
+1755 TDLPDGARIVW

-1777 SADGMTCGV
+1777 SAEGMTCGV

-1809 DANGNEI
+1809 NANGNEI

-1840 GSNMVIP
+1840 GSNMIIP

>member
-13 LCVIMIFSAVAVGGE
+13 LCMIMIFSAVAVGGE
-28 GIELPSIKELFGS
+28 GRGEIIGEMQAVAEG
-41 EAQAA
+41 EAQTETPVISGTCGDNLTWSFDKLTGTLEISGTGYMHTDDFSVPWGDYRLA
-46 SEKYD
+46 
-51 IYTYEVGGNGTVTI
+51 ITTVIINNG
-65 TDCDSSAQG
+65 
-74 AIKIPSQI
+74 
-82 DGKPVASIGRSA
+82 
-94 FVYCGLASI
+94 
-103 TIPNSVT
+103 VT
-110 SIGSWAFCNCGLTS
+110 SIGYWAF
-124 ITIPNSVTSIGSDAF
+124 D
-139 CGCNRLTSVT
+139 GCAYLTSVT
-149 IGSGVTRI
+149 IPDGVTSI
-157 GSEAFY
+157 SDYAFS
-163 GCEKLTQ
+163 GCRSLTN
-170 INVDTANTVYSSVNG
+170 IT
-185 VLFNKEKTELI
+185 I
-196 RYPAGKTDTSYSIP
+196 PAG
-210 DSVTSIGDDA
+210 VTSIGDYA
-220 FSGCSSLT
+220 FSGCRSLT
-228 GITIPNGVTSIG
+228 NITIPNGVTSIG
-240 SSAFNGCNKLKQINV
+240 SAPFQGCSSLTNITISASVTSIDDSVFNGCQKLIQINV
-255 DTANTAYSSVNG
+255 DPSNSVYSSENG

-272 NKTELRRYP
+272 GKTELIRYP
-281 AGKTDTAYAIP
+281 EGKTEASYTIP
-292 DSVTSIGNGAFRYCS
+292 DGVTSIGNYAFSDCS
-307 NLTSVTIG
+307 SLTNIALP
-315 NSVTSIGNS
+315 NSIISIGS
-324 AFYHCHNLTSI
+324 YAFSHCNNLTSI
-335 TIPNSVTSI
+335 TIPDGVTSI
-344 GDYAFR
+344 ANGAFGGCR
-350 YCISLT
+350 KLIQINVDPS
-356 SVTIGNSVTSIGESA
+356 NSVYSSENGVLFNKGKTELIEYPEGKAETS
-371 FEYCSSLTSVT
+371 YT

-392 SAFSG
+392 NAFAG
-397 CSSLTSITIPD
+397 CRNLTSITIPD
-408 SVTSIGDFAF
+408 GVTIIDYAAF
-418 SSTAIYNDESN
+418 YYCNSLTNINIPDN
-429 WENDVL
+429 V
-435 YIGNYLIEAKN
+435 
-446 TLSGEY
+446 T
-452 VVKKETKCIGRRAF
+452 CIGA
-466 VGCSELNQINVD
+466 
-478 TANTAYSSENG
+478 
-489 VLFNKNKTELIRYPE
+489 
-504 GKAGNSYV
+504 
-512 IPNSVTSIGEYAFRD
+512 
-527 CTSLTSITIPDSVT
+527 
-541 SIGNSAFSFCDS
+541 
-553 LTSIAIPDS
+553 
-562 VTSIG
+562 
-567 GCAFAYCSSLTS
+567 
-579 ITIPDSVTSI
+579 
-589 GSSAFEMCSSLTSIT
+589 
-604 IPSSV
+604 
-609 TSIGESAFEY
+609 SAFEY

-632 TSIGESAFVK
+632 TSIGGAAFYFCSSLTTITIPNSVK
-642 CSGLKDVYY
+642 RIDGFAFSNCSSLTNIALPNSIISIGNYAFNNCTYLKDVYY
-651 SGTQEQWRRIEID
+651 SGTEEQWNAINIKNGND
-664 CDNDELTNATI
+664 CLINATI

-745 ITARTGD
+745 ITARTDD

-807 SNIATVNSSG
+807 SNIATVSSSG

-822 AAGTATITVTTKD
+822 AAGTATISVTTKD

-948 DANRKMNVLFD
+948 DANRKMNVSFD

-989 KNLRNGLN
+989 ENLRNGLN
-997 NLGFKTFDN
+997 NLGFKTFDED
-1006 NPSAAQLKNG
+1006 PSAAQLKNG

-1165 TKSNTRANTIY
+1165 TKSITRVNTIY

-1224 RMSSEFRKYYG
+1224 KMSSEFRKYYG

-1292 VSETASM
+1292 VSKTASM

-1410 SVNGDSKSFWLPS
+1410 SVNGGSKSFWLPS

-1516 GYATGYEAVSKGD
+1516 GYAAGYEAVSKGD

-1551 LVSANANYGFVAT
+1551 LVSADANYGFVV
-1564 QDTELIAKFTN
+1564 TENTDLVAKFTN
-1575 DTVEISE
+1575 VTVEASE
-1582 AYFNS
+1582 MSFDDS
-1587 PELTLDLT
+1587 EVTLDLT
-1595 GDNSVKE
+1595 GDNSAK
-1602 LQLNVQPL
+1602 LLNLSILPQE
-1610 NATIKGIEWKSSNE
+1610 ATARMITWKSSDE
-1624 QAVKVSDNGIVG
+1624 QVVIVSESGVIG
-1636 AVGEGTSI
+1636 AVGEGTA
-1644 ITVTISGADDKM
+1644 TVTASISNTDGETITAS
-1656 AKATCKV
+1656 CKV
-1663 TAVAREY
+1663 HVVARKY
-1670 TVKWIVDEKEQEV
+1670 TVKWIIDEDITELKI
-1683 RKKEGSNLATPESP
+1683 KEGFDIVPPESP
-1697 AKVGY
+1697 KKVGY
-1702 TFIGWSPEV
+1702 DFMGWSPEV
-1711 PEIMPAQNMTFTAV
+1711 PEIMPAQDMTFTAV
-1725 FEPIKTKISINT
+1725 FEPIKTKLSIKS
-1737 PSVTTVSYGFTL
+1737 PSTTTVSYGFTL

-1755 TDLPEGARVVW
+1755 TDLPEGARIVW

-1795 ITAKVVDKNGNAVK
+1795 ITAKVIDKNGNTVK

-1840 GSNMVIP
+1840 GSNMIIP

>member
-13 LCVIMIFSAVAVGGE
+13 LCMIIVFGTVAVGGE
-28 GIELPSIKELFGS
+28 GRGEIIGEMQAVAES
-41 EAQAA
+41 EAQAEA
-46 SEKYD
+46 PVISGTCGDNLTWSFDKSTGTLEISGTGDMCTWSNNVPWGDYGYA
-51 IYTYEVGGNGTVTI
+51 ITTVIINNG
-65 TDCDSSAQG
+65 
-74 AIKIPSQI
+74 
-82 DGKPVASIGRSA
+82 
-94 FVYCGLASI
+94 
-103 TIPNSVT
+103 VT
-110 SIGSWAFCNCGLTS
+110 SIGNYAFFYCDSLTN
-124 ITIPNSVTSIGSDAF
+124 ITIPSSITD
-139 CGCNRLTSVT
+139 
-149 IGSGVTRI
+149 IG
-157 GSEAFY
+157 Y
-163 GCEKLTQ
+163 
-170 INVDTANTVYSSVNG
+170 N
-185 VLFNKEKTELI
+185 
-196 RYPAGKTDTSYSIP
+196 
-210 DSVTSIGDDA
+210 A
-220 FSGCSSLT
+220 FSGCRSLT
-228 GITIPNGVTSIG
+228 NITIPNGVTCIG
-240 SSAFNGCNKLKQINV
+240 DGAFSNCNGL
-255 DTANTAYSSVNG
+255 
-267 VLFNK
+267 
-272 NKTELRRYP
+272 
-281 AGKTDTAYAIP
+281 TDIAIP
-292 DSVTSIGNGAFRYCS
+292 DSVIGIDS
-307 NLTSVTIG
+307 
-315 NSVTSIGNS
+315 
-324 AFYHCHNLTSI
+324 
-335 TIPNSVTSI
+335 
-344 GDYAFR
+344 YAF
-350 YCISLT
+350 L
-356 SVTIGNSVTSIGESA
+356 
-371 FEYCSSLTSVT
+371 
-382 IPDSVTSIGN
+382 
-392 SAFSG
+392 G
-397 CSSLTSITIPD
+397 CSSLTSITIPEGVTCID
-408 SVTSIGDFAF
+408 EGTFSGCSGLTNITIPDGVTSIGDYAF
-418 SSTAIYNDESN
+418 SYCSSLTSVTIGNGVTSIGEEAFRDCNSLIDITIPDSVTNIGHYAFYDCISLAKIDIPDSLTDIGNFSFDNTYFYNDESN
-429 WENDVL
+429 WENGVL
-435 YIGNYLIEAKN
+435 YIGNVLYRVKSYIGGSYTVRDGTKIIAGCSFYSFSAGIGARNLTEIIIPDSVVSIGYEAFYGCSNLATITISDSVTHIDYCAFDETAYYNNESNWENGVLYIGKVLYKAKSD
-446 TLSGEY
+446 LSGNYNIHEG
-452 VVKKETKCIGRRAF
+452 TKSISCHAFAGRIEEAACIELKSVNIPNSVIDIGSFAF
-466 VGCSELNQINVD
+466 GGCISLTSIDVD
-478 TANTAYSSENG
+478 PSNKFYQSENG
-489 VLFNKNKTELIRYPE
+489 VLFNKGKTELLQYPSA
-504 GKAGNSYV
+504 KTQTSY
-512 IPNSVTSIGEYAFRD
+512 I
-527 CTSLTSITIPDSVT
+527 LPDSVI
-541 SIGNSAFSFCDS
+541 SIGDHAFKNCSN
-553 LTSIAIPDS
+553 LT
-562 VTSIG
+562 T
-567 GCAFAYCSSLTS
+567 

-589 GSSAFEMCSSLTSIT
+589 GSYAFSYCYSLTNIT
-604 IPSSV
+604 IPDGV
-609 TSIGESAFEY
+609 TSIGEGAYLRCSRLTSIALPNSIISIGNDAFED
-619 CRSLTSVTIPNSV
+619 CT
-632 TSIGESAFVK
+632 A
-642 CSGLKDVYY
+642 LKDVYY
-651 SGTQEQWRRIEID
+651 SGTEEQWDSIHIGGFG
-664 CDNDELTNATI
+664 NNTLKNATI
-675 HFLGSG
+675 HFQSSG
-681 DVSVTGISL
+681 NIKVSGISL
-690 DKASLAVTV
+690 DR
-699 DSSVQ
+699 SSISVSIGSSEQ
-704 LNASVEPENAQ
+704 LNASVKPENAQ
-715 NKTVYWESS
+715 NKTVHWESS
-724 NPAVASVSA
+724 NPAVASISA

-745 ITARTGD
+745 ITARTDD

-765 PVTGISLNQSSIS
+765 PVTGISLNQLSIS

-807 SNIATVNSSG
+807 SNIATVSSSG

-858 NRSQITLFVGK
+858 NRSQITLFAGK

-948 DANRKMNVLFD
+948 DANRKMNVSFD

-989 KNLRNGLN
+989 ENLRNGLN
-997 NLGFKTFDN
+997 NLGFKTFDED
-1006 NPSAAQLKNG
+1006 PSTAQLKNG

-1165 TKSNTRANTIY
+1165 TKSITRVNTIY
-1176 TNIFNFVNPED
+1176 KNIFNFVNPED

-1224 RMSSEFRKYYG
+1224 KMSSEFRKYYG

-1292 VSETASM
+1292 VSKTASM

-1367 FLGTVNCPIDIE
+1367 YKGTVNCPIDIE

-1516 GYATGYEAVSKGD
+1516 GYANGYEAVSKGD

-1551 LVSANANYGFVAT
+1551 LVSANANYGFVV
-1564 QDTELIAKFTN
+1564 TENTDLVAKFTN
-1575 DTVEISE
+1575 VTVEASE
-1582 AYFNS
+1582 MSFDDS
-1587 PELTLDLT
+1587 EVTLDLT
-1595 GDNSVKE
+1595 GDNSAK
-1602 LQLNVQPL
+1602 LLNISILPQE
-1610 NATIKGIEWKSSNE
+1610 ATPMMITWESSDE
-1624 QAVKVSDNGIVG
+1624 QVVLVSESGVIG
-1636 AVGEGTSI
+1636 AVGEGTA
-1644 ITVTISGADDKM
+1644 TVTASISNTDGETITAS
-1656 AKATCKV
+1656 CKV
-1663 TAVAREY
+1663 HVVAREY
-1670 TVKWIVDEKEQEV
+1670 TVKWIIDEDIAELKI
-1683 RKKEGSNLATPESP
+1683 KEGFDIVPPESP
-1697 AKVGY
+1697 KKVGY
-1702 TFIGWSPEV
+1702 DFMGWSPEV
-1711 PEIMPAQNMTFTAV
+1711 PETMPAQDMTFTAV

-1737 PSVTTVSYGFTL
+1737 PSTTTVSYGFTL

-1809 DANGNEI
+1809 NANGNEI

-1840 GSNMVIP
+1840 GSNMIIP

>member
-13 LCVIMIFSAVAVGGE
+13 LCVIMVFSAVAAGGE
-28 GIELPSIKELFGS
+28 GRGEIIGEMQAVAES
-41 EAQAA
+41 EAQAEA
-46 SEKYD
+46 PVISGTCGDNLTWSFDKSTGTLEISGTGYMCTWSNNVPWGD
-51 IYTYEVGGNGTVTI
+51 YGYAITTVIINNG
-65 TDCDSSAQG
+65 
-74 AIKIPSQI
+74 
-82 DGKPVASIGRSA
+82 
-94 FVYCGLASI
+94 
-103 TIPNSVT
+103 VT
-110 SIGSWAFCNCGLTS
+110 SIGNYAFFYCDSLTN
-124 ITIPNSVTSIGSDAF
+124 ITIPSSITD
-139 CGCNRLTSVT
+139 
-149 IGSGVTRI
+149 IG
-157 GSEAFY
+157 Y
-163 GCEKLTQ
+163 
-170 INVDTANTVYSSVNG
+170 N
-185 VLFNKEKTELI
+185 
-196 RYPAGKTDTSYSIP
+196 
-210 DSVTSIGDDA
+210 A
-220 FSGCSSLT
+220 FSGCRSLT
-228 GITIPNGVTSIG
+228 NITIPNGVTCIG
-240 SSAFNGCNKLKQINV
+240 DGAFSNCNGL
-255 DTANTAYSSVNG
+255 
-267 VLFNK
+267 
-272 NKTELRRYP
+272 
-281 AGKTDTAYAIP
+281 TDIAIP
-292 DSVTSIGNGAFRYCS
+292 DSVIGIDS
-307 NLTSVTIG
+307 
-315 NSVTSIGNS
+315 
-324 AFYHCHNLTSI
+324 
-335 TIPNSVTSI
+335 
-344 GDYAFR
+344 YAF
-350 YCISLT
+350 L
-356 SVTIGNSVTSIGESA
+356 
-371 FEYCSSLTSVT
+371 
-382 IPDSVTSIGN
+382 
-392 SAFSG
+392 G
-397 CSSLTSITIPD
+397 CSSLTSITIPEGVTCID
-408 SVTSIGDFAF
+408 EGTFSGCSGLTNITIPDGVTSIGDYAF
-418 SSTAIYNDESN
+418 SYCSSLTSVTIGNGVTSIGEEAFRDCNSLIDITIPDSVTNIGHYAFYDCISLAKIDIPDSLTDIGNFSFDNTYFYNDESN
-429 WENDVL
+429 WENGVL
-435 YIGNYLIEAKN
+435 YIGNVLYRVKSYIGGSYTVRDGTKIIAGCSFYSFSAGIGARNLTEIIIPDSVVSIGYEAFYGCSNLATITISDSVTHIDYCAFDETAYYNNESNWENGVLYIGKVLYKAKSD
-446 TLSGEY
+446 LSGNYNIHEG
-452 VVKKETKCIGRRAF
+452 TKSISCHAFAGRIEEAACIELKSVNIPNSVIDIGSFAF
-466 VGCSELNQINVD
+466 GGCISLTSIDVD
-478 TANTAYSSENG
+478 PSNKFYQSENG
-489 VLFNKNKTELIRYPE
+489 VLFNKGKTELLQYPSA
-504 GKAGNSYV
+504 KTQTSY
-512 IPNSVTSIGEYAFRD
+512 I
-527 CTSLTSITIPDSVT
+527 LPDSVI
-541 SIGNSAFSFCDS
+541 SIGDHAFKNCSN
-553 LTSIAIPDS
+553 LT
-562 VTSIG
+562 T
-567 GCAFAYCSSLTS
+567 

-589 GSSAFEMCSSLTSIT
+589 GSYAFSYCYSLTNIT
-604 IPSSV
+604 IPDGV
-609 TSIGESAFEY
+609 TSIGEGAYLRCSRLTSIALPNSIISIGNYAFED
-619 CRSLTSVTIPNSV
+619 CT
-632 TSIGESAFVK
+632 A
-642 CSGLKDVYY
+642 LKDVYY
-651 SGTQEQWRRIEID
+651 SGTEEQWDSIHIGGFG
-664 CDNDELTNATI
+664 NNTLKNATI
-675 HFLGSG
+675 HFQSSG
-681 DVSVTGISL
+681 NVKVSGISL
-690 DKASLAVTV
+690 DRSSISVSIG
-699 DSSVQ
+699 SSVQ

-715 NKTVYWESS
+715 NKTVHWESS

-745 ITARTGD
+745 ITARTDD

-807 SNIATVNSSG
+807 SNIATVSSSG

-858 NRSQITLFVGK
+858 NRSQITLFAGK

-903 RITARAE
+903 RITARTE

-948 DANRKMNVLFD
+948 DANRKMNVSFD

-989 KNLRNGLN
+989 ENLRNGLN
-997 NLGFKTFDN
+997 NLGFKTFDED
-1006 NPSAAQLKNG
+1006 PSAAQLKNG

-1026 PSKSNSVYAKNSF
+1026 PSKSNSVYSKNSF

-1080 KNYTG
+1080 KNYNG

-1224 RMSSEFRKYYG
+1224 KMSSEFRKYYG

-1367 FLGTVNCPIDIE
+1367 YKGTVNCPIDIE

-1467 EMCCEYS
+1467 EMCYEYS

-1516 GYATGYEAVSKGD
+1516 GYSNGYEAVSKGD

-1551 LVSANANYGFVAT
+1551 LVSANANYGFVV
-1564 QDTELIAKFTN
+1564 TENTDLVAKFTN
-1575 DTVEISE
+1575 VTVEASE
-1582 AYFNS
+1582 MSFDDS
-1587 PELTLDLT
+1587 EVTLDLT
-1595 GDNSVKE
+1595 GDNSAK
-1602 LQLNVQPL
+1602 LLNISILPQE
-1610 NATIKGIEWKSSNE
+1610 ATPMMITWESSDE
-1624 QAVKVSDNGIVG
+1624 QVVLVSESGVIG
-1636 AVGEGTSI
+1636 AVGEGTA
-1644 ITVTISGADDKM
+1644 TVTASISNTDGE
-1656 AKATCKV
+1656 TI
-1663 TAVAREY
+1663 TASCEVHVVARKY
-1670 TVKWIVDEKEQEV
+1670 TVKWIIDEDITELKI
-1683 RKKEGSNLATPESP
+1683 KEGFDIAPPESP
-1697 AKVGY
+1697 KKVGY
-1702 TFIGWSPEV
+1702 DFMGWSPEV
-1711 PEIMPAQNMTFTAV
+1711 PETMPAQDMTFTAV
-1725 FEPIKTKISINT
+1725 FEPIKTKLSINT
-1737 PSVTTVSYGFTL
+1737 PSTTTVSYGFTL

-1755 TDLPEGARVVW
+1755 TDLPEGARIVW

-1809 DANGNEI
+1809 EANGNEI

>member
-1 MKKAFKSALSLL
+1 MKKAFKSVLSLL
-13 LCVIMIFSAVAVGGE
+13 LCMIMVFGAVAVGGE
-28 GIELPSIKELFGS
+28 GRGEIIGEMQAVAES
-41 EAQAA
+41 EAQAEA
-46 SEKYD
+46 PVISGTCGDNLTWSFDKSTGTLEISGTGYMCTWSNNVPWGD
-51 IYTYEVGGNGTVTI
+51 YGYAITTVIINNG
-65 TDCDSSAQG
+65 
-74 AIKIPSQI
+74 
-82 DGKPVASIGRSA
+82 
-94 FVYCGLASI
+94 
-103 TIPNSVT
+103 VT
-110 SIGSWAFCNCGLTS
+110 SIGNYAFFYCDSLTN
-124 ITIPNSVTSIGSDAF
+124 ITIPSSITD
-139 CGCNRLTSVT
+139 
-149 IGSGVTRI
+149 IG
-157 GSEAFY
+157 Y
-163 GCEKLTQ
+163 
-170 INVDTANTVYSSVNG
+170 N
-185 VLFNKEKTELI
+185 
-196 RYPAGKTDTSYSIP
+196 
-210 DSVTSIGDDA
+210 A
-220 FSGCSSLT
+220 FSGCRSLT
-228 GITIPNGVTSIG
+228 NITIPNGVTCIG
-240 SSAFNGCNKLKQINV
+240 DGAFSNCNGL
-255 DTANTAYSSVNG
+255 
-267 VLFNK
+267 
-272 NKTELRRYP
+272 
-281 AGKTDTAYAIP
+281 TDIAIP
-292 DSVTSIGNGAFRYCS
+292 DSVIGIDS
-307 NLTSVTIG
+307 
-315 NSVTSIGNS
+315 
-324 AFYHCHNLTSI
+324 
-335 TIPNSVTSI
+335 
-344 GDYAFR
+344 YAF
-350 YCISLT
+350 L
-356 SVTIGNSVTSIGESA
+356 
-371 FEYCSSLTSVT
+371 
-382 IPDSVTSIGN
+382 
-392 SAFSG
+392 G
-397 CSSLTSITIPD
+397 CSSLTSITIPEGVTCID
-408 SVTSIGDFAF
+408 EGTFSGCSGLTNITIPDGVTSIGDHAF
-418 SSTAIYNDESN
+418 SGCSGLTNITIPDGVTSIGDYAFSYCSSLTSVTIGNGVTSIGEEAFRDCNSLIDITIPDSVTNIGHYAFYDCISLAKIDIPDSLTDIGNFSFDNTYFYNDESN
-429 WENDVL
+429 WENGVL
-435 YIGNYLIEAKN
+435 YIGNVLYR
-446 TLSGEY
+446 
-452 VVKKETKCIGRRAF
+452 VKSYIGGSYTVRDGTKIIA
-466 VGCSELNQINVD
+466 GCSFYSFSAGIGARNLTEIIIPDSVVSIGYEAFYGCSNLATITISDSVTHID
-478 TANTAYSSENG
+478 YCAFDETAYYNNESNWENG
-489 VLFNKNKTELIRYPE
+489 VLYIGKVLYKAKSDLSGNYNIHEGTKSISCHAFAGRIEEAACIEL
-504 GKAGNSYV
+504 KSVN
-512 IPNSVTSIGEYAFRD
+512 IPNSVIDIGSFAFGG
-527 CTSLTSITIPDSVT
+527 CISLTSIDVDPSNKFYQSENCVLFNKGKTELLQYPSAKTQTSYILPDSVI
-541 SIGNSAFSFCDS
+541 SIGDHAFKNCSN
-553 LTSIAIPDS
+553 LT
-562 VTSIG
+562 T
-567 GCAFAYCSSLTS
+567 

-589 GSSAFEMCSSLTSIT
+589 GSYAFSYCYSLTNITIPDGVTNIGEGAYLRCSRLTSIALPNS
-604 IPSSV
+604 II
-609 TSIGESAFEY
+609 SIGNYAFED
-619 CRSLTSVTIPNSV
+619 CT
-632 TSIGESAFVK
+632 A
-642 CSGLKDVYY
+642 LKDVYY
-651 SGTQEQWRRIEID
+651 SGTEEQWDSIHIGGFG
-664 CDNDELTNATI
+664 NNTLKNATI
-675 HFLGSG
+675 HFQSSG
-681 DVSVTGISL
+681 NVKVSGISL
-690 DKASLAVTV
+690 DR
-699 DSSVQ
+699 SSISVSIGSSEQ
-704 LNASVEPENAQ
+704 LNASVKPENAQ
-715 NKTVYWESS
+715 NKTVRWESS

-745 ITARTGD
+745 ITARTDD

-807 SNIATVNSSG
+807 SNIATVSSSG

-822 AAGTATITVTTKD
+822 AAGTATITVKTKD

-858 NRSQITLFVGK
+858 NRSQITLFAGK

-892 NTNVATVDSGG
+892 NTNVATVDSSG
-903 RITARAE
+903 RITARTE

-989 KNLRNGLN
+989 ENLRNGLN
-997 NLGFKTFDN
+997 NLGFKTFDED
-1006 NPSAAQLKNG
+1006 PSAAQLKNG

-1026 PSKSNSVYAKNSF
+1026 PSESNSVYAKNSF

-1165 TKSNTRANTIY
+1165 TKSFTRVNTIY

-1224 RMSSEFRKYYG
+1224 KMSSEFRKYYG

-1292 VSETASM
+1292 VSKTASM

-1402 AGENSVAL
+1402 AGESSVAL

-1516 GYATGYEAVSKGD
+1516 GYANGYEAVSKGD

-1551 LVSANANYGFVAT
+1551 LVSADANYGFVV
-1564 QDTELIAKFTN
+1564 TENTDLVAKLTN
-1575 DTVEISE
+1575 VTVEASE
-1582 AYFNS
+1582 MSFDDS
-1587 PELTLDLT
+1587 EVTLDLT
-1595 GDNSVKE
+1595 GDNSAK
-1602 LQLNVQPL
+1602 LLNISILPQE
-1610 NATIKGIEWKSSNE
+1610 ATPMMITWESSDE
-1624 QAVKVSDNGIVG
+1624 QVVLVSESGVIG
-1636 AVGEGTSI
+1636 AVGEGTA
-1644 ITVTISGADDKM
+1644 TVTASISNTDGE
-1656 AKATCKV
+1656 TI
-1663 TAVAREY
+1663 TASCEVHVVARKY
-1670 TVKWIVDEKEQEV
+1670 TVKWIIDEDITELKI
-1683 RKKEGSNLATPESP
+1683 KEGFDIAPPESP
-1697 AKVGY
+1697 KKVGY
-1702 TFIGWSPEV
+1702 DFMGWSPEV
-1711 PEIMPAQNMTFTAV
+1711 PETMPAQDMTFTAV

-1737 PSVTTVSYGFTL
+1737 PSTSTVSYGFTL

-1766 SMDGSGFELIP
+1766 SIDGSGFELIP
-1777 SADGMTCGV
+1777 SADGMTCGI

-1795 ITAKVVDKNGNAVK
+1795 ITARVVDKNGNAVK

-1816 TASQQLT
+1816 TASQSLT

-1847 YALEWIVK
+1847 YALEWIIK